1 MGTEFDTLRA
11 TEHYYKKP
19 KHIKQQTNRIMI
31 LRYLKGAVLALALA
45 STAVAFAAEPAGY
58 YSTCENKSGAAL
70 LSALCKKVGPH
81 TNVGYNGLLSLYKT
95 SDVYPDG
102 TIWDMYSTKHWKPGT
117 TCGNYKKVGDC
128 YNREHSFPKSWFNDA
143 QPMYSEA
150 FHIYPTDGK
159 VNGQR
164 SNFPYGEC
172 AKGTTL
178 PSNGNVKALG
188 RLGDCTFPGYSG
200 TVFEPDDQYKGDF
213 ARSYFYMAAAY
224 NDQIAGWNSKML
236 AGNSYPVF
244 SSWAINLLL
253 KWHREDPVSQKEL
266 DRQEVVYG
274 AQHNRNPFIDHPE
287 LAEYIWGNKKGQN
300 WSTSISADPAFLLPT
315 DGSTVD
321 FGVTAV
327 GLARTKAVTVKAE
340 GLKEAISVSVSG
352 TGFAAGTTS
361 IAADASMTTDGTT
374 LTLTYTAPAAGAAT
388 GTLTLTSGTAKT
400 TVKLTANAMTG
411 LPVGAA
417 TDISDESFV
426 AHWTYVGD
434 EAADGTYTLHLLDAE
449 GKAVASYPRTV
460 KAKDEQYICG
470 DLTPETAYTYY
481 VASKSLTSDKI
492 NVTTAAPIPSI
503 EFMHD
508 GELSLVAEPGT
519 PSEAEELIV
528 EVENINSDI
537 TIEVKAPFELSTNK
551 ADWAQKIVI
560 KPEEDRIYIR
570 VNSAKAGTFA
580 SSIIATAKTDKG
592 ETYTTDEAEVSA
604 KVTEAIDFFED
615 FEAATTKSG
624 YDDATVQGTMCVW
637 NLHDAGVFAESKK
650 AYKGSN
656 YMRLGKSA
664 SSSFATAEDIAGG
677 VGEIT
682 FYAKAWDGAEAC
694 TFKVDCSTDGGNNWK
709 TAATITLPKGEGY
722 KKYTVTANVS
732 GDVRVRFAQTAG
744 NRAQFDNI
752 AISHYR
758 GGIEGVESDYHAWT
772 AYSLN
777 GQLIVSLIEQ
787 AKVQIYGIDG
797 ITYFNGTLNAG
808 DNALDLA
815 KGLYIVVVDDFSR
828 RVLVK

>member
-1 MGTEFDTLRA
+1 
-11 TEHYYKKP
+11 
-19 KHIKQQTNRIMI
+19 MI

-102 TIWDMYSTKHWKPGT
+102 TIWDMYSTKHWKPGI

-164 SNFPYGEC
+164 SNNPYGEC
-172 AKGTTL
+172 ANGTTL
-178 PSNGNVKALG
+178 PSNGSVKALG
-188 RLGDCTFPGYSG
+188 RLGNCTFPGYSG

-224 NDQIAGWNSKML
+224 NDKIAGWKSPML
-236 AGNSYPVF
+236 SGNSYPAF

-300 WSTSISADPAFLLPT
+300 WSANISADPAFLLPS

-321 FGVTAV
+321 FGATAV
-327 GLARTKAVTVKAE
+327 GMARIKTVTVKAE
-340 GLKEAISVSVSG
+340 GLKSAINVSVSG
-352 TGFAAGTTS
+352 TGFAAATTS
-361 IAADASMTTDGTT
+361 IAADAAMTTDGTT
-374 LTLTYTAPAAGAAT
+374 LTLTYTAPVAGAAT

-417 TDISDESFV
+417 TDISDESFT

-434 EAADGTYTLHLLDAE
+434 EAADGTYTIYVLDAE
-449 GKAVASYPRTV
+449 GNAVASYPRTV

-503 EFMHD
+503 DFMHD

-615 FEAATTKSG
+615 FEAAKTKSG

-637 NLHDAGVFAESKK
+637 NLHDAGVFDESKK
-650 AYKGSN
+650 AYAGSN

-664 SSSFATAEDIAGG
+664 SSSFETAEDIAGG

-682 FYAKAWDGAEAC
+682 FYAKAWDGDAAC
-694 TFKVDCSTDGGNNWK
+694 EFKVECSGDGGNNWK

-722 KKYTVTANVS
+722 KQYTVTANVS

-744 NRAQFDNI
+744 NRAHFDNI

-777 GQLIVSLIEQ
+777 GQLIVSLTEQ
-787 AKVQIYGIDG
+787 ADVQVYGIDG

-808 DNALDLA
+808 DNTLDLA

>member
-1 MGTEFDTLRA
+1 
-11 TEHYYKKP
+11 
-19 KHIKQQTNRIMI
+19 MI

-102 TIWDMYSTKHWKPGT
+102 TIWDMYSTKHWKPGI

-143 QPMYSEA
+143 QPMFSEA

-172 AKGTTL
+172 ANGTTL
-178 PSNGNVKALG
+178 PSNGSVKALG
-188 RLGDCTFPGYSG
+188 RLGSCTFPGYSG

-224 NDQIAGWNSKML
+224 NDKIAGWNSKML
-236 AGNSYPVF
+236 AGNNYPAF

-300 WSTSISADPAFLLPT
+300 WSTNISADPAFLLPT

-327 GLARTKAVTVKAE
+327 GSARTKAVTVKAE

-352 TGFAAGTTS
+352 AGFAAGTTS
-361 IAADASMTTDGTT
+361 IAADASMTTDGAI
-374 LTLTYTAPAAGAAT
+374 LTLNYTAPAAGVAV

-417 TDISDESFV
+417 TDISDESFI

-434 EAADGTYTLHLLDAE
+434 EAADGTYTIYVLDAE
-449 GKAVASYPRTV
+449 GNAVASYPRTV
-460 KAKDEQYICG
+460 KAKDEQYICS
-470 DLTPETAYTYY
+470 DLSPETAYTYY
-481 VASKSLTSDKI
+481 VKSKTLTSGKI

-503 EFMHD
+503 DFMHD
-508 GELSLVAEPGT
+508 GELSLVAEPGI
-519 PSEAEELIV
+519 PSEAEELLV
-528 EVENINSDI
+528 GVENITSDI
-537 TIEVKAPFELSTNK
+537 TIEVKAPFELSSDK
-551 ADWAQKIVI
+551 AEWSQKIVI

-580 SSIIATAKTDKG
+580 SSIIATATTAKG

-604 KVTEAIDFFED
+604 KVTEAIDFVED
-615 FEAATTKSG
+615 FEAEASG
-624 YDDATVQGTMCVW
+624 SYNKNTVKGTMCVW

-650 AYKGSN
+650 AYEGSN

-664 SSSFATAEDIAGG
+664 SSSFETAEDIAGG

-682 FYAKAWDGAEAC
+682 FYAKAWDGDAAC
-694 TFKVDCSTDGGNNWK
+694 EFKVECSGDGGNNWK
-709 TAATITLPKGEGY
+709 TVATVTLPKGEAY

-732 GDVRVRFAQTAG
+732 GDVRVRFVQTAG
-744 NRAQFDNI
+744 ARAHFDNI

-758 GGIEGVESDYHAWT
+758 GGIAGVESDYHAWT

-777 GQLIVSLIEQ
+777 GQLVVSLSEQ
-787 AKVQIYGIDG
+787 AEVQVYGIDG

>member
-1 MGTEFDTLRA
+1 
-11 TEHYYKKP
+11 
-19 KHIKQQTNRIMI
+19 MI

-95 SDVYPDG
+95 SDVYSDG
-102 TIWDMYSTKHWKPGT
+102 TIWDMYSTKHWKPGI

-172 AKGTTL
+172 ANGTTL
-178 PSNGNVKALG
+178 PSNGSVKALG
-188 RLGDCTFPGYSG
+188 RLGSCTFPGYSG

-224 NDQIAGWNSKML
+224 NDKIAGWNSKML
-236 AGNSYPVF
+236 AGNSYPAF

-300 WSTSISADPAFLLPT
+300 WSTNISADPAFLLPT
-315 DGSTVD
+315 EGSTVD

-352 TGFAAGTTS
+352 AGFAAGTTS
-361 IAADASMTTDGTT
+361 IAADASMTTDGAI
-374 LTLTYTAPAAGAAT
+374 LTMNYTAPAAGVAV

-417 TDISDESFV
+417 TDISDESFT
-426 AHWTYVGD
+426 AHWTYVSD
-434 EAADGTYTLHLLDAE
+434 EAADGTYTIYVLDAE
-449 GKAVASYPRTV
+449 GNAVASYPRTV

-470 DLTPETAYTYY
+470 DLSPETAYTYY
-481 VASKSLTSDKI
+481 VKSKTLTSGKI

-503 EFMHD
+503 DFMHD
-508 GELSLVAEPGT
+508 GELSLVAEPGI
-519 PSEAEELIV
+519 PSEAEELLV
-528 EVENINSDI
+528 GVENITSDI
-537 TIEVKAPFELSTNK
+537 TIEVKAPFELSSDK
-551 ADWAQKIVI
+551 AEWSQKIVI

-580 SSIIATAKTDKG
+580 SSIIATATTAKG

-604 KVTEAIDFFED
+604 KVTEAIDFVED
-615 FEAATTKSG
+615 FEAEASG
-624 YDDATVQGTMCVW
+624 SYSKNTVKGTMCVW

-650 AYKGSN
+650 AYEGSN

-664 SSSFATAEDIAGG
+664 SSSFETAEDIAGG

-682 FYAKAWDGAEAC
+682 FYAKAWDGDAAC
-694 TFKVDCSTDGGNNWK
+694 EFKVECSGDGGNNWK
-709 TAATITLPKGEGY
+709 TVATVTLPKGEAY

-732 GDVRVRFAQTAG
+732 GDVRVRFVQTAG
-744 NRAQFDNI
+744 ARAHFDNI

-758 GGIEGVESDYHAWT
+758 GGIAGVESDYHAWT

-777 GQLIVSLIEQ
+777 GQLVVSLSEQ
-787 AKVQIYGIDG
+787 AEVQVYGIDG

>member
-1 MGTEFDTLRA
+1 
-11 TEHYYKKP
+11 
-19 KHIKQQTNRIMI
+19 MI

-81 TNVGYNGLLSLYKT
+81 DIVSYDGLWSLYRT
-95 SDVYPDG
+95 SDVYPG
-102 TIWDMYSTKHWKPGT
+102 TTDIWDMYSTKHWKT
-117 TCGNYKKVGDC
+117 NDKKCGNYQKVGDC
-128 YNREHSFPKSWFNDA
+128 INREHSFPKSWFNDA
-143 QPMYSEA
+143 KPMYSDA
-150 FHIYPTDGK
+150 FHLYPTDGK

-172 AKGTTL
+172 ANGTTL
-178 PSNGNVKALG
+178 PSNGSVKALG

-224 NDQIAGWNSKML
+224 NDKIAGWNSKML

-300 WSTSISADPAFLLPT
+300 WSANISADPAFLLPS

-327 GLARTKAVTVKAE
+327 GLARTKAVTIKAE

-352 TGFAAGTTS
+352 AGFAAGTTS
-361 IAADASMTTDGTT
+361 IAADASMTTDGAI
-374 LTLTYTAPAAGAAT
+374 LTLTYTAPAAGVAV

-417 TDISDESFV
+417 TDISDESFT

-434 EAADGTYTLHLLDAE
+434 EAADGTYTIYVLDAE

-580 SSIIATAKTDKG
+580 SSIIATATTAKG

-604 KVTEAIDFFED
+604 KVTEAIDFVED
-615 FEAATTKSG
+615 FEAEASG
-624 YDDATVQGTMCVW
+624 SYSKNTVKGTMCVW

-650 AYKGSN
+650 AYEGSN

-664 SSSFATAEDIAGG
+664 SSSFETAEDIAGG
-677 VGEIT
+677 VGDIT
-682 FYAKAWDGAEAC
+682 FYAKAWDGDAAC
-694 TFKVDCSTDGGNNWK
+694 EFKVECSGDGGNNWK
-709 TAATITLPKGEGY
+709 TVATITLPKGEAY

-777 GQLIVSLIEQ
+777 GQLIVSLTEQ

>member
-1 MGTEFDTLRA
+1 
-11 TEHYYKKP
+11 
-19 KHIKQQTNRIMI
+19 MI

-70 LSALCKKVGPH
+70 LSALCKKVGDH
-81 TNVGYNGLLSLYKT
+81 TVVSYNGLWSLYKT

-102 TIWDMYSTKHWKPGT
+102 TIWDMYSTKHWKPNT
-117 TCGNYKKVGDC
+117 TCGNYTKVGDC

-143 QPMYSEA
+143 KPMYSDA
-150 FHIYPTDGK
+150 FHLYPTDGK
-159 VNGQR
+159 VNNQR
-164 SNFPYGEC
+164 SNYPYGEC
-172 AKGTTL
+172 ANGTTL
-178 PSNGNVKALG
+178 PSSGSVKALG

-200 TVFEPDDQYKGDF
+200 KVFEPDDQYKGDF

-224 NDQIAGWNSKML
+224 NDKIAGWNSKML
-236 AGNSYPVF
+236 AGNSYPAF
-244 SSWAINLLL
+244 SPWAINLLL

-300 WSTSISADPAFLLPT
+300 WSANISADPAFLLPT

-352 TGFAAGTTS
+352 AGFAAGTTS
-361 IAADASMTTDGTT
+361 IAADASMTTDGAI
-374 LTLTYTAPAAGAAT
+374 LTLNYTAPAAGVAV

-411 LPVGAA
+411 LHVGAA
-417 TDISDESFV
+417 TDISDESFI

-434 EAADGTYTLHLLDAE
+434 EAADGTYTIYVLDAE
-449 GKAVASYPRTV
+449 GNAVASYPRTV
-460 KAKDEQYICG
+460 KAKDEQYICS
-470 DLTPETAYTYY
+470 DLSPETAYTYY
-481 VASKSLTSDKI
+481 VKSKTLTSGKI

-503 EFMHD
+503 DFMHD
-508 GELSLVAEPGT
+508 GELSLVAEPGI
-519 PSEAEELIV
+519 PSEAEELLV
-528 EVENINSDI
+528 GVENITSDI
-537 TIEVKAPFELSTNK
+537 TIEVKAPFELSSDK
-551 ADWAQKIVI
+551 AEWSQKIVI

-570 VNSAKAGTFA
+570 VNSAKSGTFA
-580 SSIIATAKTDKG
+580 SSITATATTAKG

-604 KVTEAIDFFED
+604 KVTEAIDFVED
-615 FEAATTKSG
+615 FEAEASNSYSKN
-624 YDDATVQGTMCVW
+624 TVKGTMCVW

-650 AYKGSN
+650 AYEGSN

-664 SSSFATAEDIAGG
+664 SSSFDTAEDIAGG

-682 FYAKAWDGAEAC
+682 FYAKAWEGDAAC
-694 TFKVDCSTDGGNNWK
+694 EFKVECTGDGGNKWK
-709 TAATITLPKGEGY
+709 TVATVTLPKGEAY

-732 GDVRVRFAQTAG
+732 GDVRVRFVQTAG
-744 NRAQFDNI
+744 ARAHFDNI

-758 GGIEGVESDYHAWT
+758 GGIAGVESDYHAWT

-777 GQLIVSLIEQ
+777 GQLVVSLSEQ
-787 AKVQIYGIDG
+787 AEVQVYGIDG
-797 ITYFNGTLNAG
+797 ITYFNGTLNDG

>member
-1 MGTEFDTLRA
+1 
-11 TEHYYKKP
+11 
-19 KHIKQQTNRIMI
+19 MI

-70 LSALCKKVGPH
+70 LSALCKKVGDH
-81 TNVGYNGLLSLYKT
+81 TVVSYNGLWSLYKT

-102 TIWDMYSTKHWKPGT
+102 TIWDMYSTKHWEPNT
-117 TCGNYKKVGDC
+117 TCGNYTKVGDC

-143 QPMYSEA
+143 KPMYSDA
-150 FHIYPTDGK
+150 FHLYPTDGK
-159 VNGQR
+159 VNNQR
-164 SNFPYGEC
+164 SNYPYGEC
-172 AKGTTL
+172 ANGTTL
-178 PSNGNVKALG
+178 PSSGSVKALG

-200 TVFEPDDQYKGDF
+200 KVFEPDDQYKGDF

-224 NDQIAGWNSKML
+224 NDKIAGWNSKML
-236 AGNSYPVF
+236 AGNSYPAF
-244 SSWAINLLL
+244 SPWAINLLL

-300 WSTSISADPAFLLPT
+300 WSANISADPAFLLPT

-352 TGFAAGTTS
+352 AGFAAGTTS
-361 IAADASMTTDGTT
+361 IAADASMTTDGAI
-374 LTLTYTAPAAGAAT
+374 LTLNYTAPAAGVAV

-417 TDISDESFV
+417 TDISDESFI

-434 EAADGTYTLHLLDAE
+434 EAADGTYTIYVLDAE
-449 GKAVASYPRTV
+449 GNAVASYPRTV
-460 KAKDEQYICG
+460 KAKDEQYICS
-470 DLTPETAYTYY
+470 DLSPETAYTYY
-481 VASKSLTSDKI
+481 VKSKTLTSGKI

-503 EFMHD
+503 DFMYD
-508 GELSLVAEPGT
+508 GELSLVAEPGI
-519 PSEAEELIV
+519 PSEAEELLV
-528 EVENINSDI
+528 GVENITSDI
-537 TIEVKAPFELSTNK
+537 TIEVKAPFELSSDK
-551 ADWAQKIVI
+551 AEWSQKIVI

-570 VNSAKAGTFA
+570 FNSAKAGTFA
-580 SSIIATAKTDKG
+580 SSIIATATTAKG

-615 FEAATTKSG
+615 FEAEASG
-624 YDDATVQGTMCVW
+624 SYSKNTVKGTMCVW

-650 AYKGSN
+650 AYEGSN

-664 SSSFATAEDIAGG
+664 SSSFETAEDIAGG

-682 FYAKAWDGAEAC
+682 FYAKAWDGDAAC
-694 TFKVDCSTDGGNNWK
+694 EFKVECSGDGGNNWK
-709 TAATITLPKGEGY
+709 TVATVTLPKGEAY

-732 GDVRVRFAQTAG
+732 GDVRVRFVQTAG
-744 NRAQFDNI
+744 ARAHFDNI

-758 GGIEGVESDYHAWT
+758 GGIAGVESDYHAWT

-777 GQLIVSLIEQ
+777 GQLVVSLSEQ
-787 AKVQIYGIDG
+787 AEVQVYGIDG
-797 ITYFNGTLNAG
+797 ITYFNGTLNDG

>member
-1 MGTEFDTLRA
+1 
-11 TEHYYKKP
+11 
-19 KHIKQQTNRIMI
+19 MI

-45 STAVAFAAEPAGY
+45 STAVVFAAEPAGY

-102 TIWDMYSTKHWKPGT
+102 TIWDMYSTKHWKPGI

-143 QPMYSEA
+143 QPMFSEA

-172 AKGTTL
+172 ANGTTL
-178 PSNGNVKALG
+178 PSNGSVKALG
-188 RLGDCTFPGYSG
+188 RLGSCTFPGYSG

-224 NDQIAGWNSKML
+224 NDKIAGWNSKML
-236 AGNSYPVF
+236 AGNNYPAF

-300 WSTSISADPAFLLPT
+300 WSTNISADPAFLLPT

-352 TGFAAGTTS
+352 AGFAAGTTS
-361 IAADASMTTDGTT
+361 IAADASMTTDGAI
-374 LTLTYTAPAAGAAT
+374 LTLNYTAPAAGVAV

-417 TDISDESFV
+417 TDISDESFI

-434 EAADGTYTLHLLDAE
+434 EAADGTYTIYVLDAE
-449 GKAVASYPRTV
+449 GNAVASYPRTV
-460 KAKDEQYICG
+460 KAKDEQYICS
-470 DLTPETAYTYY
+470 DLSPETAYTYY
-481 VASKSLTSDKI
+481 VKSKTLTSGKI

-503 EFMHD
+503 DFMHD
-508 GELSLVAEPGT
+508 GELSLVAEPGI
-519 PSEAEELIV
+519 PSEAEELLV
-528 EVENINSDI
+528 GVENITSDI
-537 TIEVKAPFELSTNK
+537 TIEVKAPFELSSDK
-551 ADWAQKIVI
+551 AEWSQKIVI

-580 SSIIATAKTDKG
+580 SSIIATATTAKG

-604 KVTEAIDFFED
+604 KVTEAIDFVED
-615 FEAATTKSG
+615 FEAEASG
-624 YDDATVQGTMCVW
+624 SYNKNTVKGTMCVW

-650 AYKGSN
+650 AYEGSN

-664 SSSFATAEDIAGG
+664 SSSFETAEDIAGG

-682 FYAKAWDGAEAC
+682 FYAKAWDGDAAC
-694 TFKVDCSTDGGNNWK
+694 EFKVECSGDGGNNWK
-709 TAATITLPKGEGY
+709 TVATITLPKGEAY

-732 GDVRVRFAQTAG
+732 GDVRVRFVQTAG
-744 NRAQFDNI
+744 ARAHFDNI

-758 GGIEGVESDYHAWT
+758 GGIAGVESDYHAWT

-777 GQLIVSLIEQ
+777 GQLVVSLSEQ
-787 AKVQIYGIDG
+787 AEVQVYGIDG

>member
-1 MGTEFDTLRA
+1 
-11 TEHYYKKP
+11 
-19 KHIKQQTNRIMI
+19 MI

-70 LSALCKKVGPH
+70 LSALCKKVGDH
-81 TNVGYNGLLSLYKT
+81 TVVSYNGLWSLYKT

-102 TIWDMYSTKHWKPGT
+102 TIWDMYSTKHWKPNT
-117 TCGNYKKVGDC
+117 TCGNYTKVGDC

-143 QPMYSEA
+143 KPMYSDA
-150 FHIYPTDGK
+150 FHLYPTDGK
-159 VNGQR
+159 VNNQR
-164 SNFPYGEC
+164 SNYPYGEC
-172 AKGTTL
+172 ANGTTL
-178 PSNGNVKALG
+178 PSSGSVKALG

-200 TVFEPDDQYKGDF
+200 KVFEPDDQYKGDF

-224 NDQIAGWNSKML
+224 NDKIAGWNSKML
-236 AGNSYPVF
+236 AGNSYPAF
-244 SSWAINLLL
+244 SPWAINLLL

-300 WSTSISADPAFLLPT
+300 WSANISADPAFLLPT

-352 TGFAAGTTS
+352 AGFAAGTTS
-361 IAADASMTTDGTT
+361 IAADASMTTDGAI
-374 LTLTYTAPAAGAAT
+374 LTLNYTAPAAGVAV

-417 TDISDESFV
+417 TDISDESFI

-434 EAADGTYTLHLLDAE
+434 EAADGTYTIYVLDAE
-449 GKAVASYPRTV
+449 GNAVASYPRTV
-460 KAKDEQYICG
+460 KAKDEQYICS
-470 DLTPETAYTYY
+470 DLSPETAYTYY
-481 VASKSLTSDKI
+481 VKSKTLTSGKI

-503 EFMHD
+503 DFMHA
-508 GELSLVAEPGT
+508 GELSLVAEPGI
-519 PSEAEELIV
+519 PSEAEELLV
-528 EVENINSDI
+528 GVENITSDI
-537 TIEVKAPFELSTNK
+537 TIEVKAPFELSSDK
-551 ADWAQKIVI
+551 AEWSQKIVI

-580 SSIIATAKTDKG
+580 SSIIATATTAKG

-604 KVTEAIDFFED
+604 KVTEAIDFVED
-615 FEAATTKSG
+615 FEAEASG
-624 YDDATVQGTMCVW
+624 SYSKNTVKGTMCVW

-650 AYKGSN
+650 AYEGSN

-664 SSSFATAEDIAGG
+664 SSSFETAEDIAGG

-682 FYAKAWDGAEAC
+682 FYAKAWEGDAAC
-694 TFKVDCSTDGGNNWK
+694 EFKVECTGDGGNNWK
-709 TAATITLPKGEGY
+709 TVATVTLPKGEAY

-732 GDVRVRFAQTAG
+732 GDVRVRFVQTAG
-744 NRAQFDNI
+744 ARAHFDNI

-758 GGIEGVESDYHAWT
+758 GGIAGVESDYHAWT

-777 GQLIVSLIEQ
+777 GQLVVSLSEQ
-787 AKVQIYGIDG
+787 AEVQVYGIDG
-797 ITYFNGTLNAG
+797 ITYFNGTLNDG

>member
-1 MGTEFDTLRA
+1 
-11 TEHYYKKP
+11 
-19 KHIKQQTNRIMI
+19 MI

-70 LSALCKKVGPH
+70 LSALCKKVRDH
-81 TNVGYNGLLSLYKT
+81 TVVSYNGLWSLYKT
-95 SDVYPDG
+95 SDVYSDG
-102 TIWDMYSTKHWKPGT
+102 TIWDMYSTKHWKPNT
-117 TCGNYKKVGDC
+117 TCGNYTKVGDC

-143 QPMYSEA
+143 KPMYSDA
-150 FHIYPTDGK
+150 FHLYPTDGK
-159 VNGQR
+159 VNNQR
-164 SNFPYGEC
+164 SNYPYGEC
-172 AKGTTL
+172 ANGTTL
-178 PSNGNVKALG
+178 PSNGSVKALG
-188 RLGDCTFPGYSG
+188 RLGSCTFPGYSG

-224 NDQIAGWNSKML
+224 NDKIAGWDSKML
-236 AGNSYPVF
+236 AGNSYPAF
-244 SSWAINLLL
+244 SPWAINLLL

-300 WSTSISADPAFLLPT
+300 WSTNISADPAFLLPT

-352 TGFAAGTTS
+352 AGFAAGTTS
-361 IAADASMTTDGTT
+361 IAADASMTTDGAI
-374 LTLTYTAPAAGAAT
+374 LTLNYTAPAAGVAV

-417 TDISDESFV
+417 TDISDESFI

-434 EAADGTYTLHLLDAE
+434 EAADGTYTIYVLDAE
-449 GKAVASYPRTV
+449 GNAVASYPRTV
-460 KAKDEQYICG
+460 KAKDEQYICS
-470 DLTPETAYTYY
+470 DLSPETAYTYY
-481 VASKSLTSDKI
+481 VKSKTLTSGKI

-503 EFMHD
+503 DFMHD
-508 GELSLVAEPGT
+508 GELSLVAEPGI
-519 PSEAEELIV
+519 PSEAEELLV
-528 EVENINSDI
+528 GVENITSDI
-537 TIEVKAPFELSTNK
+537 TIEVKAPFELSSDK
-551 ADWAQKIVI
+551 AEWSQKIVI

-570 VNSAKAGTFA
+570 VNSTKAGAFA
-580 SSIIATAKTDKG
+580 SSIIATATTAKG

-604 KVTEAIDFFED
+604 KVTEAIDFVED
-615 FEAATTKSG
+615 FEAEASG
-624 YDDATVQGTMCVW
+624 SYNKNTVKGTMCVW

-650 AYKGSN
+650 AYEGSN

-664 SSSFATAEDIAGG
+664 SSSFETAEDIAGG

-682 FYAKAWDGAEAC
+682 FYAKAWDGDAAC
-694 TFKVDCSTDGGNNWK
+694 EFKVECSGDGGNNWK
-709 TAATITLPKGEGY
+709 TVATITLPKGEAY

-732 GDVRVRFAQTAG
+732 GDVRVRFVQTAG
-744 NRAQFDNI
+744 ARAHFDNI

-758 GGIEGVESDYHAWT
+758 GGIAGVESDYHAWT

-777 GQLIVSLIEQ
+777 GQLVVSLSEQ
-787 AKVQIYGIDG
+787 AEVQVYGIDG

>member
-1 MGTEFDTLRA
+1 
-11 TEHYYKKP
+11 
-19 KHIKQQTNRIMI
+19 MI

-70 LSALCKKVGPH
+70 LSALCKKVGDH
-81 TNVGYNGLLSLYKT
+81 TVVSYNGLWSLYKT

-102 TIWDMYSTKHWKPGT
+102 TIWDMYSTKHWKPNT
-117 TCGNYKKVGDC
+117 TCGNYTKVGDC

-143 QPMYSEA
+143 KPMYSDA
-150 FHIYPTDGK
+150 FHLYPTDGK
-159 VNGQR
+159 VNNQR
-164 SNFPYGEC
+164 SNYPYGEC
-172 AKGTTL
+172 ANGTTL
-178 PSNGNVKALG
+178 PSSGSVKALG

-200 TVFEPDDQYKGDF
+200 KVFEPDDQYKGDF

-224 NDQIAGWNSKML
+224 NDKIAGWNSKML
-236 AGNSYPVF
+236 AGNSYPAF
-244 SSWAINLLL
+244 SPWAINLLL

-300 WSTSISADPAFLLPT
+300 WSANISADPAFLLPT

-352 TGFAAGTTS
+352 AGFAAGTTS
-361 IAADASMTTDGTT
+361 IAADASMTTDGAI
-374 LTLTYTAPAAGAAT
+374 LTLNYTAPAAGVAV

-417 TDISDESFV
+417 TDISDESFI

-434 EAADGTYTLHLLDAE
+434 EAADGTYTIYVLDAE
-449 GKAVASYPRTV
+449 GNAVASYPRTV
-460 KAKDEQYICG
+460 KAKDEQYICS
-470 DLTPETAYTYY
+470 DLSPETAYTYY
-481 VASKSLTSDKI
+481 VKSKTLTSGKI

-503 EFMHD
+503 DFMHD
-508 GELSLVAEPGT
+508 GELSLVAEPGI
-519 PSEAEELIV
+519 PSEAEELLV
-528 EVENINSDI
+528 GVENITSDI
-537 TIEVKAPFELSTNK
+537 TIEVKAPFELSSDK
-551 ADWAQKIVI
+551 AEWSQKIVI

-580 SSIIATAKTDKG
+580 SSIIATATTAKG

-615 FEAATTKSG
+615 FEAEASG
-624 YDDATVQGTMCVW
+624 SYSKNTVKGTMCVW

-650 AYKGSN
+650 AYEGSN

-664 SSSFATAEDIAGG
+664 SSSFETAEDIAGG

-682 FYAKAWDGAEAC
+682 FYAKAWEGDAAC
-694 TFKVDCSTDGGNNWK
+694 EFKVECTGDGGNNWK
-709 TAATITLPKGEGY
+709 TVATVTLPKGEVY

-732 GDVRVRFAQTAG
+732 GDVRVRFVQTAG
-744 NRAQFDNI
+744 ARAHFDNI

-758 GGIEGVESDYHAWT
+758 GGIAGVESDYHAWT

-777 GQLIVSLIEQ
+777 GQLVVSLSEQ
-787 AKVQIYGIDG
+787 AEVQVYGIDG
-797 ITYFNGTLNAG
+797 ITYFNGTLNDG

>member
-1 MGTEFDTLRA
+1 
-11 TEHYYKKP
+11 
-19 KHIKQQTNRIMI
+19 MI

-70 LSALCKKVGPH
+70 LSALCKKVGDH
-81 TNVGYNGLLSLYKT
+81 TVVSYNGLWSLYKT

-102 TIWDMYSTKHWKPGT
+102 TIWDMYSTKHWKPNT
-117 TCGNYKKVGDC
+117 TCGNYTKVGDC

-143 QPMYSEA
+143 KPMYSDA
-150 FHIYPTDGK
+150 FHLYPTDGK
-159 VNGQR
+159 VNNQR
-164 SNFPYGEC
+164 SNYPYGEC
-172 AKGTTL
+172 ANGTTL
-178 PSNGNVKALG
+178 PSSGSVKALG

-200 TVFEPDDQYKGDF
+200 KVFEPDDQYKGDF

-224 NDQIAGWNSKML
+224 NDKIAGWNSKML
-236 AGNSYPVF
+236 AGNSYPAF
-244 SSWAINLLL
+244 SPWAINLLL

-300 WSTSISADPAFLLPT
+300 WSANISADPAFLLPT

-352 TGFAAGTTS
+352 AGFAAGTTS
-361 IAADASMTTDGTT
+361 IAADASMTTDGAI
-374 LTLTYTAPAAGAAT
+374 LTLNYTAPAAGVAV

-417 TDISDESFV
+417 TDISDESFI

-434 EAADGTYTLHLLDAE
+434 EAADGTYTIYVLDAE
-449 GKAVASYPRTV
+449 GNAVASYPRTV
-460 KAKDEQYICG
+460 KAKDEQYICS
-470 DLTPETAYTYY
+470 DLLPETAYTYY
-481 VASKSLTSDKI
+481 VKSKTLTSGKI

-503 EFMHD
+503 DFMHD
-508 GELSLVAEPGT
+508 GELSLVAEPGI
-519 PSEAEELIV
+519 PSEAEELLV
-528 EVENINSDI
+528 GVENITSDI
-537 TIEVKAPFELSTNK
+537 TIEVKAPFELSSDK
-551 ADWAQKIVI
+551 AEWSQKIVI

-580 SSIIATAKTDKG
+580 SSIIATATTAKG

-615 FEAATTKSG
+615 FEAEASG
-624 YDDATVQGTMCVW
+624 SYSKNTVKGTMCVW

-650 AYKGSN
+650 AYEGSN

-664 SSSFATAEDIAGG
+664 SSSFETAEDIAGG

-682 FYAKAWDGAEAC
+682 FYAKAWDGDAAC
-694 TFKVDCSTDGGNNWK
+694 EFKVECSGDGGNNWK
-709 TAATITLPKGEGY
+709 TVATVTLPKGEAY

-732 GDVRVRFAQTAG
+732 GDVRVRFVQTAG
-744 NRAQFDNI
+744 ARAHFDNI

-758 GGIEGVESDYHAWT
+758 GGIAGVESDYHAWT

-777 GQLIVSLIEQ
+777 GQLVVSLSEQ
-787 AKVQIYGIDG
+787 AEVQVYGIDG
-797 ITYFNGTLNAG
+797 ITYFNGTLNDG

>member
-1 MGTEFDTLRA
+1 
-11 TEHYYKKP
+11 
-19 KHIKQQTNRIMI
+19 MI

-70 LSALCKKVGPH
+70 LSALCKKVRDH
-81 TNVGYNGLLSLYKT
+81 TVVSYNGLWSLYKT
-95 SDVYPDG
+95 SDVYSDG
-102 TIWDMYSTKHWKPGT
+102 TIWDMYSTKHWKPNT
-117 TCGNYKKVGDC
+117 TCGNYTKVGDC

-143 QPMYSEA
+143 KPMYSDA
-150 FHIYPTDGK
+150 FHLYPTDGK
-159 VNGQR
+159 VNNQR

-172 AKGTTL
+172 ANGTTL
-178 PSNGNVKALG
+178 PSSGSVKALG
-188 RLGDCTFPGYSG
+188 RLGSCTFPGYSG

-224 NDQIAGWNSKML
+224 NDKIAGWNSKML
-236 AGNSYPVF
+236 AGNNYPAF

-300 WSTSISADPAFLLPT
+300 WSTNISADPAFLLPT
-315 DGSTVD
+315 DGSTID

-327 GLARTKAVTVKAE
+327 GLTRTKAVTVKAE

-352 TGFAAGTTS
+352 AGFAAGTTS
-361 IAADASMTTDGTT
+361 IAADASMTTDGAI
-374 LTLTYTAPAAGAAT
+374 LTLNYTAPAAGVAV

-417 TDISDESFV
+417 TDISDESFI

-434 EAADGTYTLHLLDAE
+434 EAADGTYTIYVLDAE
-449 GKAVASYPRTV
+449 GNAVASYPRTV
-460 KAKDEQYICG
+460 KAKDEQYICS
-470 DLTPETAYTYY
+470 DLSPETAYTYY
-481 VASKSLTSDKI
+481 VKSKTLTSGKI

-503 EFMHD
+503 DFMHD
-508 GELSLVAEPGT
+508 GELSLVAEPGI
-519 PSEAEELIV
+519 PSEAEELLV
-528 EVENINSDI
+528 GVENITSDI
-537 TIEVKAPFELSTNK
+537 TIEVKDPFELSSDK
-551 ADWAQKIVI
+551 AEWSQKIVI

-580 SSIIATAKTDKG
+580 SSIIATATTAKG

-604 KVTEAIDFFED
+604 KVTEAIDFVED
-615 FEAATTKSG
+615 FEAEASG
-624 YDDATVQGTMCVW
+624 SYNKNTVKGTMCVW

-650 AYKGSN
+650 AYEGSN

-664 SSSFATAEDIAGG
+664 SSSFETAEDIAGG

-682 FYAKAWDGAEAC
+682 FYAKAWDGDAAC
-694 TFKVDCSTDGGNNWK
+694 EFKVECSGDGANNWK
-709 TAATITLPKGEGY
+709 TVANITLPKGEAY

-732 GDVRVRFAQTAG
+732 GDVRVRFVQTAG
-744 NRAQFDNI
+744 ARAHFDNI

-758 GGIEGVESDYHAWT
+758 GGIAGVESDYHAWT

-777 GQLIVSLIEQ
+777 GQLVVSLSEQ
-787 AKVQIYGIDG
+787 AEVQVYGIDG

>member
-1 MGTEFDTLRA
+1 
-11 TEHYYKKP
+11 
-19 KHIKQQTNRIMI
+19 MI

-102 TIWDMYSTKHWKPGT
+102 TIWDMYSTKHWKPGI

-143 QPMYSEA
+143 QPMFSEA

-172 AKGTTL
+172 ANGTTL
-178 PSNGNVKALG
+178 PSNGSVKALG
-188 RLGDCTFPGYSG
+188 RLGSCTFPGYSG

-224 NDQIAGWNSKML
+224 NDKIAGWNSKML
-236 AGNSYPVF
+236 AGNNYPAF

-300 WSTSISADPAFLLPT
+300 WSTNISADPAFLLPT

-327 GLARTKAVTVKAE
+327 GSARTKAVTVKAE

-352 TGFAAGTTS
+352 AGFAAGTTS
-361 IAADASMTTDGTT
+361 IAADASMTTDGAI
-374 LTLTYTAPAAGAAT
+374 LTLNYTAPAAGVAV

-417 TDISDESFV
+417 TDISDESFI

-434 EAADGTYTLHLLDAE
+434 EAADGTYTIYVLDAE
-449 GKAVASYPRTV
+449 GNAVASYPRTV
-460 KAKDEQYICG
+460 KAKDEQYICS
-470 DLTPETAYTYY
+470 DLSPETAYTYY
-481 VASKSLTSDKI
+481 VKSKTLTSGKI

-503 EFMHD
+503 DFMHD
-508 GELSLVAEPGT
+508 GELSLVAEPGI
-519 PSEAEELIV
+519 PSEAEELLV
-528 EVENINSDI
+528 GVENITSDI
-537 TIEVKAPFELSTNK
+537 TIEVKAPFELSSDK
-551 ADWAQKIVI
+551 AEWSQKIVI

-580 SSIIATAKTDKG
+580 SSIIATATTAKG

-604 KVTEAIDFFED
+604 KVTEAIDFVED
-615 FEAATTKSG
+615 FEAEASG
-624 YDDATVQGTMCVW
+624 SYNKNTVKGTMCVW

-650 AYKGSN
+650 AYEGSN

-664 SSSFATAEDIAGG
+664 SSSFETAEDIAGG

-682 FYAKAWDGAEAC
+682 FYAKAWDGDAAC
-694 TFKVDCSTDGGNNWK
+694 EFKVECSGDGGNNWK
-709 TAATITLPKGEGY
+709 TVATITLPKGEAY

-732 GDVRVRFAQTAG
+732 GDVRVRFVQTAG
-744 NRAQFDNI
+744 ARAHFDNI

-758 GGIEGVESDYHAWT
+758 GGIAGVESDYHAWT

-777 GQLIVSLIEQ
+777 GQLVVSLSEQ
-787 AKVQIYGIDG
+787 AEVQVYGIDG

>member
-1 MGTEFDTLRA
+1 
-11 TEHYYKKP
+11 
-19 KHIKQQTNRIMI
+19 MI

-70 LSALCKKVGPH
+70 LSALCKKVGDH
-81 TNVGYNGLLSLYKT
+81 TVVSYNGLWSLYKT

-102 TIWDMYSTKHWKPGT
+102 TIWDMYSTKHWKPNT
-117 TCGNYKKVGDC
+117 TCGNYTKVGDC

-143 QPMYSEA
+143 KPMYSDA
-150 FHIYPTDGK
+150 FHLYPTDGK
-159 VNGQR
+159 VNNQR
-164 SNFPYGEC
+164 SNYPYGEC
-172 AKGTTL
+172 ANGTTL
-178 PSNGNVKALG
+178 PSSGSVKALG

-200 TVFEPDDQYKGDF
+200 KVFEPDDQYKGDF

-224 NDQIAGWNSKML
+224 NDKIAGWNSKML
-236 AGNSYPVF
+236 AGNSYPAF
-244 SSWAINLLL
+244 SPWAINLLL

-300 WSTSISADPAFLLPT
+300 WSANISADPAFLLPT

-352 TGFAAGTTS
+352 AGFAAGTTS
-361 IAADASMTTDGTT
+361 IAADASMTTDGAI
-374 LTLTYTAPAAGAAT
+374 LTLNYTAPAAGVAV

-417 TDISDESFV
+417 TDISDESFT
-426 AHWTYVGD
+426 AHWTCVGD
-434 EAADGTYTLHLLDAE
+434 EAADGTYTIYVLDAE
-449 GKAVASYPRTV
+449 GNAVASYPRTV

-470 DLTPETAYTYY
+470 DLSPETAYTYY
-481 VASKSLTSDKI
+481 VKSKTLTSGKI
-492 NVTTAAPIPSI
+492 NVTTAPPIPSI
-503 EFMHD
+503 DFMYD
-508 GELSLVAEPGT
+508 GELSLVAEPGI
-519 PSEAEELIV
+519 PSEAEELLV
-528 EVENINSDI
+528 GVENITSDI
-537 TIEVKAPFELSTNK
+537 TIEVKAPFELSSDK
-551 ADWAQKIVI
+551 AEWSQKIVI

-580 SSIIATAKTDKG
+580 SSIIATATTAKG

-615 FEAATTKSG
+615 FEAEASG
-624 YDDATVQGTMCVW
+624 SYSKNTVKGTMCVW

-650 AYKGSN
+650 AYEGSN

-664 SSSFATAEDIAGG
+664 SSSFETAEDIAGG

-682 FYAKAWDGAEAC
+682 FYAKAWEGDAAC
-694 TFKVDCSTDGGNNWK
+694 EFKVECSGDGGNNWK
-709 TAATITLPKGEGY
+709 TVTTVTLPKGEAY

-732 GDVRVRFAQTAG
+732 GDVRVRFVQTAG
-744 NRAQFDNI
+744 ARAHFDNI

-758 GGIEGVESDYHAWT
+758 GGIAGVESDYHAWT

-777 GQLIVSLIEQ
+777 GQLVVSLSEQ
-787 AKVQIYGIDG
+787 AEVQVYGIDG
-797 ITYFNGTLNAG
+797 ITYFNGTLNDG

>member
-1 MGTEFDTLRA
+1 
-11 TEHYYKKP
+11 
-19 KHIKQQTNRIMI
+19 MI
-31 LRYLKGAVLALALA
+31 LRYLKGAVLTLALA
-45 STAVAFAAEPAGY
+45 STVAAQAAEPAGY
-58 YSTCENKSGAAL
+58 YSSCENKSGAAL

-81 TNVGYNGLLSLYKT
+81 DVVSYNGLLTLYKT

-117 TCGNYKKVGDC
+117 TCGNYSKVGDC

-143 QPMYSEA
+143 KPMYSEA

-164 SNFPYGEC
+164 SNYPYGEC
-172 AKGTTL
+172 ANGTTL
-178 PSNGNVKALG
+178 SSSGSVKALG

-253 KWHREDPVSQKEL
+253 KWHRQDPVSQKEL

-274 AQHNRNPFIDHPE
+274 AQRNRNPFIDHPE
-287 LAEYIWGNKKGQN
+287 LAEYIWGDKKGQS
-300 WSTSISADPAFLLPT
+300 WSTNISADPAFLLPV

-327 GLARTKAVTVKAE
+327 NLARTKTVTIKAE

-352 TGFAAGTTS
+352 SGFAAATSS
-361 IAADASMTTDGTT
+361 IAADAAMTTDGTA
-374 LTLTYTAPAAGAAT
+374 LTLTYTASAAGTAT

-417 TDISDESFV
+417 TDISDQSFV
-426 AHWTYVGD
+426 AHWTYIGD
-434 EAADGTYTLHLLDAE
+434 EDSDGTYTLYVLDAN
-449 GKAVASYPRTV
+449 GNAVDTYPRAV
-460 KAKDEQYICG
+460 KAQTEQYIC
-470 DLTPETAYTYY
+470 DELAPETAYTYY
-481 VASKSLTSDKI
+481 LASKTLTSNKI
-492 NVTTAAPIPSI
+492 NVNTAAPIPSI
-503 EFMHD
+503 EFLHD

-519 PSEAEELIV
+519 PSEAEELLV
-528 EVENINSDI
+528 EVENLSSDI
-537 TIEVKAPFELSTNK
+537 TIEVKAPFELSSDK
-551 ADWAQKIVI
+551 AEWAQKIVI
-560 KPEEDRIYIR
+560 RPEEDRIYIR

-580 SSIIATAKTDKG
+580 SSIIATATTAKG

-604 KVTEAIDFFED
+604 KVTEAIDFLED
-615 FEAATTKSG
+615 FEAAVSSG
-624 YDDATVQGTMCVW
+624 YSSATVQGTMCVW
-637 NLHDAGVFAESKK
+637 NLHDAGVFEESKK
-650 AYKGSN
+650 AYAGKN
-656 YMRLGKSA
+656 YMRLGKTS
-664 SSSFATAEDIAGG
+664 SSSFETAEDIAGG
-677 VGEIT
+677 VGDIT
-682 FYAKAWDGAEAC
+682 FYAKAWDGDEAC
-694 TFKVDCSTDGGNNWK
+694 DFKVECSNDGGNNWK
-709 TAATITLPKGEGY
+709 TAATITLPQNGAY
-722 KKYTVTANVS
+722 KQYTVTANVS
-732 GDVRVRFAQTAG
+732 GDVRVRFVQTSG
-744 NRAQFDNI
+744 KRAHFDNI
-752 AISHYR
+752 AMSHYR

-777 GQLIVSLIEQ
+777 GQLIVSLTEQ
-787 AKVQIYGIDG
+787 ADVQVYGIDG

-815 KGLYIVVVDDFSR
+815 KGLYIVVVKDFSR

>member
-1 MGTEFDTLRA
+1 
-11 TEHYYKKP
+11 
-19 KHIKQQTNRIMI
+19 MI

-95 SDVYPDG
+95 SDVYSDG
-102 TIWDMYSTKHWKPGT
+102 TIWDMYSTKHWKPGI

-172 AKGTTL
+172 ANGTTL
-178 PSNGNVKALG
+178 PSNGSVKALG
-188 RLGDCTFPGYSG
+188 RLGSCTFPGYSG

-224 NDQIAGWNSKML
+224 NDKIAGWNSKML
-236 AGNSYPVF
+236 AGNNYPAF

-300 WSTSISADPAFLLPT
+300 WSTNISADPAFLLPT

-352 TGFAAGTTS
+352 AGFAAGTTS
-361 IAADASMTTDGTT
+361 IAADASMTTDGAI
-374 LTLTYTAPAAGAAT
+374 LTLNYTAPAAGVAV

-417 TDISDESFV
+417 TDISDESFT

-434 EAADGTYTLHLLDAE
+434 EAADGTYTIYVLDAE
-449 GKAVASYPRTV
+449 GNAVASYPRTV
-460 KAKDEQYICG
+460 KAKDEQYICS
-470 DLTPETAYTYY
+470 DLSPETAYTYY
-481 VASKSLTSDKI
+481 VKSKTLTSGKI

-503 EFMHD
+503 DFMHD
-508 GELSLVAEPGT
+508 GELSLVAEPGI
-519 PSEAEELIV
+519 PSEAEELLV
-528 EVENINSDI
+528 GVENITSDI
-537 TIEVKAPFELSTNK
+537 TIEVKAPFELSSDK
-551 ADWAQKIVI
+551 AEWSQKIVI

-580 SSIIATAKTDKG
+580 SSIIATATTAKG
-592 ETYTTDEAEVSA
+592 ETYTTDEAEVSV
-604 KVTEAIDFFED
+604 KVTEAIDFVED
-615 FEAATTKSG
+615 FEAEASG
-624 YDDATVQGTMCVW
+624 SYNKNTVKGTMCVW

-650 AYKGSN
+650 AYEGSN

-664 SSSFATAEDIAGG
+664 SSSFETAEDIAGG

-682 FYAKAWDGAEAC
+682 FYAKAWDGDAAC
-694 TFKVDCSTDGGNNWK
+694 EFKVECSGDGANNWK
-709 TAATITLPKGEGY
+709 TVANITLPKGEAY

-732 GDVRVRFAQTAG
+732 GDVRVRFVQTAG
-744 NRAQFDNI
+744 ARAHFDNI

-758 GGIEGVESDYHAWT
+758 GGIAGVESDYHAWT

-777 GQLIVSLIEQ
+777 GQLVVSLSEQ
-787 AKVQIYGIDG
+787 AEVQVYGIDG

>member
-1 MGTEFDTLRA
+1 
-11 TEHYYKKP
+11 
-19 KHIKQQTNRIMI
+19 MI

-70 LSALCKKVGPH
+70 LSALCKKVGDH
-81 TNVGYNGLLSLYKT
+81 INVGYNGLLSLYKT
-95 SDVYPDG
+95 SDVYSDG
-102 TIWDMYSTKHWKPGT
+102 TIWDMYSTKHWKPGI

-172 AKGTTL
+172 ANGTTL
-178 PSNGNVKALG
+178 PSNGSVKALG
-188 RLGDCTFPGYSG
+188 RLGSCTFPGYSG

-224 NDQIAGWNSKML
+224 NDKIAGWNSEML
-236 AGNSYPVF
+236 SGNNYPAF

-287 LAEYIWGNKKGQN
+287 LAEYIWGNKKDQN
-300 WSTSISADPAFLLPT
+300 WSTNISADPAFLLPT

-352 TGFAAGTTS
+352 AGFAAGTTS
-361 IAADASMTTDGTT
+361 IAADASMTTDGAI
-374 LTLTYTAPAAGAAT
+374 LTLNYTAPAAGVAV

-417 TDISDESFV
+417 TDISDESFI

-434 EAADGTYTLHLLDAE
+434 EAADGTYTIYVLDAE
-449 GKAVASYPRTV
+449 GNAVASYPRTV
-460 KAKDEQYICG
+460 KAKDEQYICS
-470 DLTPETAYTYY
+470 DLSPETAYTYY
-481 VASKSLTSDKI
+481 VKSKTLTSGKI

-503 EFMHD
+503 DFMHD
-508 GELSLVAEPGT
+508 GELSLVAEPGI
-519 PSEAEELIV
+519 PSEAEELLV
-528 EVENINSDI
+528 GVENITSDI
-537 TIEVKAPFELSTNK
+537 TIEVKAPFELSSDK
-551 ADWAQKIVI
+551 AEWSQKIVI

-580 SSIIATAKTDKG
+580 SSIIATATTAKG

-604 KVTEAIDFFED
+604 KVTEAIDFVED
-615 FEAATTKSG
+615 FEAEASG
-624 YDDATVQGTMCVW
+624 SYNKNTVKGTMCVW

-650 AYKGSN
+650 AYEGSN

-664 SSSFATAEDIAGG
+664 SSSFETAEDIAGG

-682 FYAKAWDGAEAC
+682 FYAKAWDGDAAC
-694 TFKVDCSTDGGNNWK
+694 EFKVECSGDGGNNWK
-709 TAATITLPKGEGY
+709 TVATITLPKGEAY

-732 GDVRVRFAQTAG
+732 GDVRVRFVQTAG
-744 NRAQFDNI
+744 ARAHFDNI

-758 GGIEGVESDYHAWT
+758 GGIVGVESDYHAWT

-777 GQLIVSLIEQ
+777 GQLVVSLSEQ
-787 AKVQIYGIDG
+787 AEVQVYGIDG

>member
-1 MGTEFDTLRA
+1 
-11 TEHYYKKP
+11 
-19 KHIKQQTNRIMI
+19 MI

-70 LSALCKKVGPH
+70 LSALCKKVGDH
-81 TNVGYNGLLSLYKT
+81 INVGYNGLLSLYKT

-102 TIWDMYSTKHWKPGT
+102 TIWDMYSTKHWKPGI

-143 QPMYSEA
+143 QPMFSEA

-172 AKGTTL
+172 ANGTTL
-178 PSNGNVKALG
+178 PSNGSVKALG
-188 RLGDCTFPGYSG
+188 RLGSCTFPGYSG

-224 NDQIAGWNSKML
+224 NDKIAGWNSKML
-236 AGNSYPVF
+236 AGNNYPAF

-300 WSTSISADPAFLLPT
+300 WSTNISADPAFLLPT

-352 TGFAAGTTS
+352 AGFAAGTTS
-361 IAADASMTTDGTT
+361 IAADASMTTDGAI
-374 LTLTYTAPAAGAAT
+374 LTLNYTAPAAGVAV

-417 TDISDESFV
+417 TDISDESFI

-434 EAADGTYTLHLLDAE
+434 EAADGTYTIYVLDAE
-449 GKAVASYPRTV
+449 GNAVASYPRTV
-460 KAKDEQYICG
+460 KAKDEQYICS
-470 DLTPETAYTYY
+470 DLSPETAYTYY
-481 VASKSLTSDKI
+481 VKSKTLTSGKI

-503 EFMHD
+503 DFMHD
-508 GELSLVAEPGT
+508 GELSLVAEPGI
-519 PSEAEELIV
+519 PSEAEELLV
-528 EVENINSDI
+528 GVENITSDI
-537 TIEVKAPFELSTNK
+537 TIEVKAPFELSSDK
-551 ADWAQKIVI
+551 AEWSQKIVI

-580 SSIIATAKTDKG
+580 SSIIATATTAKG

-604 KVTEAIDFFED
+604 KVTEAIDFVED
-615 FEAATTKSG
+615 FEAEASG
-624 YDDATVQGTMCVW
+624 SYNKNTVKGTMCVW

-650 AYKGSN
+650 AYEGSN

-664 SSSFATAEDIAGG
+664 SSSFETAEDIAGG

-682 FYAKAWDGAEAC
+682 FYAKAWDGDAAC
-694 TFKVDCSTDGGNNWK
+694 EFKVECSGDGGNNWK
-709 TAATITLPKGEGY
+709 TVATITLPKGEAY

-732 GDVRVRFAQTAG
+732 GDVRVRFVQTAG
-744 NRAQFDNI
+744 ARAHFDNI

-758 GGIEGVESDYHAWT
+758 GGIAGVESDYHAWT

-777 GQLIVSLIEQ
+777 GQLVVSLGEQ
-787 AKVQIYGIDG
+787 AEVQVYGIDG

>member
-1 MGTEFDTLRA
+1 
-11 TEHYYKKP
+11 
-19 KHIKQQTNRIMI
+19 MI

-45 STAVAFAAEPAGY
+45 STAAAFAAEPVGY

-81 TNVGYNGLLSLYKT
+81 DIVSYDGLWSLYRT
-95 SDVYPDG
+95 SDVYPG
-102 TIWDMYSTKHWKPGT
+102 TTDIWDMYSTKHWKT
-117 TCGNYKKVGDC
+117 NDKKCGNYKKVGDC
-128 YNREHSFPKSWFNDA
+128 INREHSFPKSWFNDGK
-143 QPMYSEA
+143 PMYSDA
-150 FHIYPTDGK
+150 FHLYPTDGK

-224 NDQIAGWNSKML
+224 NDKIAGWNSKML
-236 AGNSYPVF
+236 AGNSYPAF

-300 WSTSISADPAFLLPT
+300 WSTSLSADPAFLLPV

-340 GLKEAISVSVSG
+340 GLKDAINVSVSG

-361 IAADASMTTDGTT
+361 IAADASMTTDGAI
-374 LTLTYTAPAAGAAT
+374 LTLNYTAPAAGVAV

-417 TDISDESFV
+417 TDISDESFT

-434 EAADGTYTLHLLDAE
+434 EAADGTYTIYVLDAE
-449 GKAVASYPRTV
+449 GNDVASYSRTV

-470 DLTPETAYTYY
+470 DLSPETAYTYY

-580 SSIIATAKTDKG
+580 SSIIATATTAKG

-615 FEAATTKSG
+615 FEAAKTKNG

-637 NLHDAGVFAESKK
+637 NLYDAGVFDESKN
-650 AYKGSN
+650 AYAGKN
-656 YMRLGKSA
+656 YMRFGKTS
-664 SSSFATAEDIAGG
+664 SSSFETAEDIAGG

-682 FYAKAWDGAEAC
+682 FYAKAWTGDDAC
-694 TFKVDCSTDGGNNWK
+694 DFKVECSTDGGNNWK
-709 TAATITLPKGEGY
+709 TAATITLPKGEAY

-732 GDVRVRFAQTAG
+732 GDVRVRFVQTAG
-744 NRAQFDNI
+744 ARAHFDNI

-758 GGIEGVESDYHAWT
+758 GGIAGVESDYHAWT

-777 GQLIVSLIEQ
+777 GQLIVSLTEQ

>member
-1 MGTEFDTLRA
+1 
-11 TEHYYKKP
+11 
-19 KHIKQQTNRIMI
+19 MI

-70 LSALCKKVGPH
+70 LSALCKKVRDH
-81 TNVGYNGLLSLYKT
+81 TVVSYNGLWSLYKT
-95 SDVYPDG
+95 SDVYSDG
-102 TIWDMYSTKHWKPGT
+102 TIWDMYSTKHWKPNT
-117 TCGNYKKVGDC
+117 TCGNYTKVGDC

-143 QPMYSEA
+143 KPMYSDA
-150 FHIYPTDGK
+150 FHLYPTDGK
-159 VNGQR
+159 VNNQR
-164 SNFPYGEC
+164 SNYPYGEC
-172 AKGTTL
+172 ANGTTL
-178 PSNGNVKALG
+178 PSSGSVKALG
-188 RLGDCTFPGYSG
+188 RLGSCTFPGYSG

-224 NDQIAGWNSKML
+224 NDKIAGWNSKML
-236 AGNSYPVF
+236 AGNNYPAF

-300 WSTSISADPAFLLPT
+300 WSTNISADPAFLLPT
-315 DGSTVD
+315 DGSTID

-352 TGFAAGTTS
+352 AGFAAGTTS
-361 IAADASMTTDGTT
+361 IAADASMTTDGAI
-374 LTLTYTAPAAGAAT
+374 LTLNYTAPAAGVAV

-417 TDISDESFV
+417 TDISDESFI

-434 EAADGTYTLHLLDAE
+434 EAADGTYTIYVLDAE
-449 GKAVASYPRTV
+449 GNAVASYPRTV
-460 KAKDEQYICG
+460 KAKDEQYICS
-470 DLTPETAYTYY
+470 DLSPETAYTYY
-481 VASKSLTSDKI
+481 VKSKTLTSGKI

-503 EFMHD
+503 DFMHD
-508 GELSLVAEPGT
+508 GELSLVAEPGI
-519 PSEAEELIV
+519 PSEAEELLV
-528 EVENINSDI
+528 GVENITSDI
-537 TIEVKAPFELSTNK
+537 TIEVKDPFELSSDK
-551 ADWAQKIVI
+551 AEWSQKIVI

-580 SSIIATAKTDKG
+580 SSIIATATTAKG

-604 KVTEAIDFFED
+604 KVTEAIDFVED
-615 FEAATTKSG
+615 FEAEASG
-624 YDDATVQGTMCVW
+624 SYSKNTVKGTMCVW

-650 AYKGSN
+650 AYEGSN

-664 SSSFATAEDIAGG
+664 SSSFETAEDIAGG

-682 FYAKAWDGAEAC
+682 FYAKAWDGDAAC
-694 TFKVDCSTDGGNNWK
+694 EFKVECSGDGGNNWK
-709 TAATITLPKGEGY
+709 TVATVTLPKGEAY

-732 GDVRVRFAQTAG
+732 GDVRVRFVQTAG
-744 NRAQFDNI
+744 ARAHFDNI

-758 GGIEGVESDYHAWT
+758 GGIAGVESDYHAWT

-777 GQLIVSLIEQ
+777 GQLVVSLSEQ
-787 AKVQIYGIDG
+787 AEVQVYGIDG

>member
-1 MGTEFDTLRA
+1 
-11 TEHYYKKP
+11 
-19 KHIKQQTNRIMI
+19 MI

-70 LSALCKKVGPH
+70 LSALCKKVGDH
-81 TNVGYNGLLSLYKT
+81 TVVSYNGLLTLYKT

-102 TIWDMYSTKHWKPGT
+102 TIWDMYSTKHWKPGV
-117 TCGNYKKVGDC
+117 TCGNYSKVGDC

-143 QPMYSEA
+143 KPMYSDA
-150 FHIYPTDGK
+150 FHLYPTDGK

-164 SNFPYGEC
+164 SNNPYGEC
-172 AKGTTL
+172 ANGTTL
-178 PSNGNVKALG
+178 PSNGSVKALG
-188 RLGDCTFPGYSG
+188 RLGNCTFPGYSG

-224 NDQIAGWNSKML
+224 NDKIAGWNSKML
-236 AGNSYPVF
+236 AGNSYPAF

-300 WSTSISADPAFLLPT
+300 WSANISADPAFLLPT

-352 TGFAAGTTS
+352 AGFAAGTTS
-361 IAADASMTTDGTT
+361 IAADASMTTDGAI
-374 LTLTYTAPAAGAAT
+374 LTLNYTAPAAGVAV

-417 TDISDESFV
+417 TDISDESFI

-434 EAADGTYTLHLLDAE
+434 EAADGTYTIYVLDAE
-449 GKAVASYPRTV
+449 GNAVASYPRTV
-460 KAKDEQYICG
+460 KAKDEQYICS
-470 DLTPETAYTYY
+470 DLSPETAYTYY
-481 VASKSLTSDKI
+481 VKSKTLTSGKI

-503 EFMHD
+503 DFMHD
-508 GELSLVAEPGT
+508 GELSLVAEPGI
-519 PSEAEELIV
+519 PSEAEELLV
-528 EVENINSDI
+528 GVENITSDI
-537 TIEVKAPFELSTNK
+537 TIEVKAPFELSSDK
-551 ADWAQKIVI
+551 AEWSQKIVI

-580 SSIIATAKTDKG
+580 SSIIATATTAKG

-615 FEAATTKSG
+615 FEAEASG
-624 YDDATVQGTMCVW
+624 SYSKNTVKGTMCVW

-650 AYKGSN
+650 AYEGSN

-664 SSSFATAEDIAGG
+664 SSSFETAEDIAGG

-682 FYAKAWDGAEAC
+682 FYAKAWDGDAAC
-694 TFKVDCSTDGGNNWK
+694 EFKVECSGDGGNNWK
-709 TAATITLPKGEGY
+709 TVATVTLPKGEVY

-732 GDVRVRFAQTAG
+732 GDVRVRFVQTAG
-744 NRAQFDNI
+744 ARAHFDNI

-758 GGIEGVESDYHAWT
+758 GGIAGVESDYHAWT

-777 GQLIVSLIEQ
+777 GQLVVSLSEQ
-787 AKVQIYGIDG
+787 AEVQVYGIDG
-797 ITYFNGTLNAG
+797 ITYFNGTLNDG

>member
-1 MGTEFDTLRA
+1 
-11 TEHYYKKP
+11 
-19 KHIKQQTNRIMI
+19 MI

-95 SDVYPDG
+95 SDVYSDG
-102 TIWDMYSTKHWKPGT
+102 TIWDMYSTKHWKPGI

-172 AKGTTL
+172 ANGTTL
-178 PSNGNVKALG
+178 PSNGSVKALG
-188 RLGDCTFPGYSG
+188 RLGSCTFPGYSG

-224 NDQIAGWNSKML
+224 NDKIAGWNSKML
-236 AGNSYPVF
+236 AGNSYPAF

-300 WSTSISADPAFLLPT
+300 WSTNISADPAFLLPT

-352 TGFAAGTTS
+352 AGFAAGTTS
-361 IAADASMTTDGTT
+361 IAADASMTTDGAI
-374 LTLTYTAPAAGAAT
+374 LTLNYTAPAAGVAV

-417 TDISDESFV
+417 TDISDESFT

-434 EAADGTYTLHLLDAE
+434 EAADGTYTIYVLDAE
-449 GKAVASYPRTV
+449 GNAVASYPRTV
-460 KAKDEQYICG
+460 KAKDEQYICS
-470 DLTPETAYTYY
+470 DLSPETAYTYY
-481 VASKSLTSDKI
+481 VKSKTLTSGKI

-503 EFMHD
+503 DFMHD
-508 GELSLVAEPGT
+508 GELSLVAEPGI
-519 PSEAEELIV
+519 PSEAEELLV
-528 EVENINSDI
+528 GVENITSDI
-537 TIEVKAPFELSTNK
+537 TIEVKAPFELSSDK
-551 ADWAQKIVI
+551 AEWSQKIVI

-580 SSIIATAKTDKG
+580 SSIIATATTAKG

-604 KVTEAIDFFED
+604 KVTEAIDFVED
-615 FEAATTKSG
+615 FEAEASG
-624 YDDATVQGTMCVW
+624 SYNKNTVKGTMCVW

-650 AYKGSN
+650 AYEGSN

-664 SSSFATAEDIAGG
+664 SSSFETAEDIAGG

-682 FYAKAWDGAEAC
+682 FYAKAWDGDAAC
-694 TFKVDCSTDGGNNWK
+694 EFKVECSGDGGNNWK
-709 TAATITLPKGEGY
+709 TVATVTLPKGEAY

-732 GDVRVRFAQTAG
+732 GDVRVRFVQTAG
-744 NRAQFDNI
+744 ARAHFDNI

-758 GGIEGVESDYHAWT
+758 GGIVGVESDYHAWT

-777 GQLIVSLIEQ
+777 GQLVVSLSEQ
-787 AKVQIYGIDG
+787 AEVQVYGIDG

>member
-1 MGTEFDTLRA
+1 
-11 TEHYYKKP
+11 
-19 KHIKQQTNRIMI
+19 MI

-70 LSALCKKVGPH
+70 LSALCKKVGDH
-81 TNVGYNGLLSLYKT
+81 TVVSYNGLWSLYKT

-102 TIWDMYSTKHWKPGT
+102 TIWDMYSTKHWKPNT
-117 TCGNYKKVGDC
+117 TCGNYTKVGDC

-143 QPMYSEA
+143 KPMYSDA
-150 FHIYPTDGK
+150 FHLYPTDGK
-159 VNGQR
+159 VNNQR
-164 SNFPYGEC
+164 SNYPYGEC
-172 AKGTTL
+172 ANGTTL
-178 PSNGNVKALG
+178 PSSGSVKALG

-200 TVFEPDDQYKGDF
+200 KVFEPDDQYKGDF

-224 NDQIAGWNSKML
+224 NDKIAGWNSKML
-236 AGNSYPVF
+236 AGNSYPAF
-244 SSWAINLLL
+244 SPWAINLLL

-300 WSTSISADPAFLLPT
+300 WSANISADPAFLLPT

-352 TGFAAGTTS
+352 AGFAAGTTS
-361 IAADASMTTDGTT
+361 IAADASMTTDGAI
-374 LTLTYTAPAAGAAT
+374 LTLNYTAPAAGVAV

-417 TDISDESFV
+417 TDISDESFI

-434 EAADGTYTLHLLDAE
+434 EAADGTYTIYVLDAE
-449 GKAVASYPRTV
+449 GNAVASYPRTV
-460 KAKDEQYICG
+460 KAKDEQYICS
-470 DLTPETAYTYY
+470 DLSPETAYTYY
-481 VASKSLTSDKI
+481 VKSKTLTSGKI

-503 EFMHD
+503 DFMHD
-508 GELSLVAEPGT
+508 GELSLVAEPGI
-519 PSEAEELIV
+519 PSEAEELLV
-528 EVENINSDI
+528 GVENITSDI
-537 TIEVKAPFELSTNK
+537 TIEVKAPFELSSDK
-551 ADWAQKIVI
+551 AEWSQKIVI

-580 SSIIATAKTDKG
+580 SSIIATATTAKG

-615 FEAATTKSG
+615 FEAEASG
-624 YDDATVQGTMCVW
+624 SYSKNTVKGTMCVW

-650 AYKGSN
+650 AYEGSN

-664 SSSFATAEDIAGG
+664 SSSFETAEDIAGG

-682 FYAKAWDGAEAC
+682 FYAKAWEGDAAC
-694 TFKVDCSTDGGNNWK
+694 EFKVECSGDGGNNWK
-709 TAATITLPKGEGY
+709 TVATVTLPKGEAY

-732 GDVRVRFAQTAG
+732 GDVRVRFVQTAG
-744 NRAQFDNI
+744 ARAHFDNI

-758 GGIEGVESDYHAWT
+758 GGIAGVESDYHAWT

-777 GQLIVSLIEQ
+777 GQLVVSLSEQ
-787 AKVQIYGIDG
+787 AEVQVYGIDG
-797 ITYFNGTLNAG
+797 ITYFNGTLNDG

>member
-1 MGTEFDTLRA
+1 
-11 TEHYYKKP
+11 
-19 KHIKQQTNRIMI
+19 MI
-31 LRYLKGAVLALALA
+31 LWYLKGAVLALALA

-102 TIWDMYSTKHWKPGT
+102 TIWDMYSTKHWKPGI

-143 QPMYSEA
+143 QPMFSEA

-172 AKGTTL
+172 ANGTTL
-178 PSNGNVKALG
+178 PSNGSVKALG
-188 RLGDCTFPGYSG
+188 RLGSCTFPGYSG

-224 NDQIAGWNSKML
+224 NDKIAGWNSKML
-236 AGNSYPVF
+236 AGNNYPAF

-300 WSTSISADPAFLLPT
+300 WSTNISADPAFLLPT

-352 TGFAAGTTS
+352 AGFAAGTTS
-361 IAADASMTTDGTT
+361 IAADASMTTDGAI
-374 LTLTYTAPAAGAAT
+374 LTLNYTAPAAGVAV

-417 TDISDESFV
+417 TDISDESFI

-434 EAADGTYTLHLLDAE
+434 EAADGTYTIYVLDAE
-449 GKAVASYPRTV
+449 GNAVASYPRTV
-460 KAKDEQYICG
+460 KAKDEQYICS
-470 DLTPETAYTYY
+470 DLSPETAYTYY
-481 VASKSLTSDKI
+481 VKSKTLTSGKI

-503 EFMHD
+503 DFMHD
-508 GELSLVAEPGT
+508 GELSLVAEPGI
-519 PSEAEELIV
+519 PSEAEELLV
-528 EVENINSDI
+528 GVENITSDI
-537 TIEVKAPFELSTNK
+537 TIEVKAPFELSSDK
-551 ADWAQKIVI
+551 AEWSQKIVI

-580 SSIIATAKTDKG
+580 SSIIATATTAKG

-604 KVTEAIDFFED
+604 KVTEAIDFVED
-615 FEAATTKSG
+615 FEAEASG
-624 YDDATVQGTMCVW
+624 SYNKNTVKGTMCVW

-650 AYKGSN
+650 AYEGSN

-664 SSSFATAEDIAGG
+664 SSSFETAEDIAGG

-682 FYAKAWDGAEAC
+682 FYAKAWDGDAAC
-694 TFKVDCSTDGGNNWK
+694 EFKVECSGDGGNNWK
-709 TAATITLPKGEGY
+709 TVATVTLPKGEAY

-732 GDVRVRFAQTAG
+732 GDVRVRFVQTAG
-744 NRAQFDNI
+744 ARAHFDNI

-758 GGIEGVESDYHAWT
+758 GGIVGVESDYHAWT

-777 GQLIVSLIEQ
+777 GQLVVSLSEQ
-787 AKVQIYGIDG
+787 AEVQVYGIDG

>member
-1 MGTEFDTLRA
+1 
-11 TEHYYKKP
+11 
-19 KHIKQQTNRIMI
+19 MI

-95 SDVYPDG
+95 SDVYSDG
-102 TIWDMYSTKHWKPGT
+102 TIWDMYSTKHWKPGI

-172 AKGTTL
+172 ANGTTL
-178 PSNGNVKALG
+178 PSNGSVKALG
-188 RLGDCTFPGYSG
+188 RLGSCTFPGYSG

-224 NDQIAGWNSKML
+224 NDKIAGWNSKML
-236 AGNSYPVF
+236 AGNSYPAF

-300 WSTSISADPAFLLPT
+300 WSTNISADPAFLLPT

-340 GLKEAISVSVSG
+340 GLKDAISVSVSG
-352 TGFAAGTTS
+352 AGFTAGTTS
-361 IAADASMTTDGTT
+361 IAADASMTTDGAI
-374 LTLTYTAPAAGAAT
+374 LTLNYTAPAAGVAV

-417 TDISDESFV
+417 TDISDESFT

-434 EAADGTYTLHLLDAE
+434 EAADGTYTIYVLDAE
-449 GKAVASYPRTV
+449 GNAVASYPRTV

-470 DLTPETAYTYY
+470 DLSPETAYTYY
-481 VASKSLTSDKI
+481 VKSKTLTSGKI

-503 EFMHD
+503 DFMHD
-508 GELSLVAEPGT
+508 GELSLVAEPGI
-519 PSEAEELIV
+519 PSEAEELLV
-528 EVENINSDI
+528 GVENITSDI
-537 TIEVKAPFELSTNK
+537 TIEVKAPFELSSDK
-551 ADWAQKIVI
+551 AEWSQKIVI

-580 SSIIATAKTDKG
+580 SSIIATATTAKG

-604 KVTEAIDFFED
+604 KVTEAIDFVED
-615 FEAATTKSG
+615 FEAEASG
-624 YDDATVQGTMCVW
+624 SYNKNTVKGTMCVW

-650 AYKGSN
+650 AYEGSN

-664 SSSFATAEDIAGG
+664 SSSFETAEDIAGG

-682 FYAKAWDGAEAC
+682 FYAKAWDGDAAC
-694 TFKVDCSTDGGNNWK
+694 EFKVECSGDGGNNWK
-709 TAATITLPKGEGY
+709 TVATITLPKGEAY

-732 GDVRVRFAQTAG
+732 GDVRVRFVQTAG
-744 NRAQFDNI
+744 ARAHFDNI

-758 GGIEGVESDYHAWT
+758 GGIAGVESDYHAWT

-777 GQLIVSLIEQ
+777 GQLVVSLGEQ
-787 AKVQIYGIDG
+787 AEVQVYGIDG

>member
-1 MGTEFDTLRA
+1 
-11 TEHYYKKP
+11 
-19 KHIKQQTNRIMI
+19 MI

-70 LSALCKKVGPH
+70 LSALCKKVGDH
-81 TNVGYNGLLSLYKT
+81 TVVSYNGLWSLYKT

-102 TIWDMYSTKHWKPGT
+102 TIWDMYSTKHWKPNT
-117 TCGNYKKVGDC
+117 TCGNYTKVGDC

-143 QPMYSEA
+143 KPMYSDA
-150 FHIYPTDGK
+150 FHLYPTDGK
-159 VNGQR
+159 VNNQR
-164 SNFPYGEC
+164 SNYPYGEC
-172 AKGTTL
+172 ANGTTL
-178 PSNGNVKALG
+178 PSSGSVKALG

-200 TVFEPDDQYKGDF
+200 KVFEPDDQYKGDF

-224 NDQIAGWNSKML
+224 NDKIAGWNSKML
-236 AGNSYPVF
+236 AGNSYPAF
-244 SSWAINLLL
+244 SPWAINLLL

-300 WSTSISADPAFLLPT
+300 WSANISADPAFLLPT

-352 TGFAAGTTS
+352 AGFAAGTTS
-361 IAADASMTTDGTT
+361 IAADASMTTDGAI
-374 LTLTYTAPAAGAAT
+374 LTLNYTAPAAGVAV

-417 TDISDESFV
+417 TDISDESFT

-434 EAADGTYTLHLLDAE
+434 EAADGTYTIYVLDAE
-449 GKAVASYPRTV
+449 GNAVTSYPRTV

-470 DLTPETAYTYY
+470 DLSPETAYTYY
-481 VASKSLTSDKI
+481 VKSKTLTSGKI
-492 NVTTAAPIPSI
+492 NVTTAPPIPSI
-503 EFMHD
+503 DFMHD
-508 GELSLVAEPGT
+508 GELSLVAEPGI
-519 PSEAEELIV
+519 PSEAEELLV
-528 EVENINSDI
+528 GVENITSDI
-537 TIEVKAPFELSTNK
+537 TIEVKAPFELSSDK
-551 ADWAQKIVI
+551 AEWSQKIVI

-580 SSIIATAKTDKG
+580 SSIIATATTAKG

-615 FEAATTKSG
+615 FEAEASG
-624 YDDATVQGTMCVW
+624 SYSKNTVKGTMCVW

-650 AYKGSN
+650 AYEGSN

-664 SSSFATAEDIAGG
+664 SSSFETAEDIAGG

-682 FYAKAWDGAEAC
+682 FYAKAWEGDAAC
-694 TFKVDCSTDGGNNWK
+694 EFKVECSGDGGNNWK
-709 TAATITLPKGEGY
+709 TVTTVTLPKGEAY

-732 GDVRVRFAQTAG
+732 GDVRVRFVQTAG
-744 NRAQFDNI
+744 ARAHFDNI

-758 GGIEGVESDYHAWT
+758 GGIAGVESDYHAWT

-777 GQLIVSLIEQ
+777 GQLVVSLSEQ
-787 AKVQIYGIDG
+787 AEVQVYGIDG
-797 ITYFNGTLNAG
+797 ITYFNGTLNDG

>member
-1 MGTEFDTLRA
+1 
-11 TEHYYKKP
+11 
-19 KHIKQQTNRIMI
+19 MI

-81 TNVGYNGLLSLYKT
+81 DIVSYDGLWSLYRT
-95 SDVYPDG
+95 SDVYPG
-102 TIWDMYSTKHWKPGT
+102 TTDIWDMYSTKHWKT
-117 TCGNYKKVGDC
+117 NDKKCGNYKKVGDC
-128 YNREHSFPKSWFNDA
+128 INREHSFPKSWFNDA
-143 QPMYSEA
+143 KPMYSDA
-150 FHIYPTDGK
+150 FHLYPTDGK

-172 AKGTTL
+172 ANGTTL
-178 PSNGNVKALG
+178 PSNGSVKALG
-188 RLGDCTFPGYSG
+188 RLGNCTFPGYSG

-300 WSTSISADPAFLLPT
+300 WSTNISADPAFLLPT

-340 GLKEAISVSVSG
+340 GLKEAINVSVSG
-352 TGFAAGTTS
+352 AGFAAGTTS
-361 IAADASMTTDGTT
+361 IAADASMTTDGAI
-374 LTLTYTAPAAGAAT
+374 LTLTYTAPAAGVAV

-417 TDISDESFV
+417 TDISDESFT

-434 EAADGTYTLHLLDAE
+434 EAADGTYTIYVLDAE

-519 PSEAEELIV
+519 PSEAEELLV
-528 EVENINSDI
+528 EVENITSDI

-580 SSIIATAKTDKG
+580 SSIIATATTAKG

-615 FEAATTKSG
+615 FEAAKTKSG

-637 NLHDAGVFAESKK
+637 NLHDAGVFDESKK
-650 AYKGSN
+650 AYAGSN

-664 SSSFATAEDIAGG
+664 SSSFETAEDIAGG

-682 FYAKAWDGAEAC
+682 FYAKAWDGDAAC
-694 TFKVDCSTDGGNNWK
+694 EFKVECSGDGGNNWK

-722 KKYTVTANVS
+722 KQYTVTANVS

-744 NRAQFDNI
+744 NRAHFDNI

-777 GQLIVSLIEQ
+777 GQLIVSLTEQ
-787 AKVQIYGIDG
+787 ADVQVYGIDG

-808 DNALDLA
+808 DNTLDLA

>member
-1 MGTEFDTLRA
+1 
-11 TEHYYKKP
+11 
-19 KHIKQQTNRIMI
+19 MI

-70 LSALCKKVGPH
+70 LSALCKKVGDH
-81 TNVGYNGLLSLYKT
+81 TVVSYNGLWSLYKT

-102 TIWDMYSTKHWKPGT
+102 TIWDMYSTKHWKPNT
-117 TCGNYKKVGDC
+117 TCGNYTKVGDC

-143 QPMYSEA
+143 KPMYSDA
-150 FHIYPTDGK
+150 FHLYPTDGK
-159 VNGQR
+159 VNNQR
-164 SNFPYGEC
+164 SNYPYGEC
-172 AKGTTL
+172 ANGTTL
-178 PSNGNVKALG
+178 PSSGSVKALG

-200 TVFEPDDQYKGDF
+200 KVFEPDDQYKGDF

-224 NDQIAGWNSKML
+224 NDKIAGWNSKML
-236 AGNSYPVF
+236 AGNSYPAF
-244 SSWAINLLL
+244 SPWAINLLL

-300 WSTSISADPAFLLPT
+300 WSANISADPAFLLPT

-352 TGFAAGTTS
+352 AGFAAGTTS
-361 IAADASMTTDGTT
+361 IAADASMTTDGAI
-374 LTLTYTAPAAGAAT
+374 LTLNYTAPAAGVAV

-411 LPVGAA
+411 LHVGAA
-417 TDISDESFV
+417 TDISDESFI

-434 EAADGTYTLHLLDAE
+434 EAADGTYTIYVLDAE
-449 GKAVASYPRTV
+449 GNAVASYPRTV
-460 KAKDEQYICG
+460 KAKDEQYICS
-470 DLTPETAYTYY
+470 DLSPETAYTYY
-481 VASKSLTSDKI
+481 VKSKTLTSGKI

-503 EFMHD
+503 DFMHD
-508 GELSLVAEPGT
+508 GELSLVAEPGI
-519 PSEAEELIV
+519 PSEAEELLV
-528 EVENINSDI
+528 GVENITSDI
-537 TIEVKAPFELSTNK
+537 TIEVKAPFELSSDK
-551 ADWAQKIVI
+551 AEWSQKIVI

-570 VNSAKAGTFA
+570 VNSAKSGTFA
-580 SSIIATAKTDKG
+580 SSITATATTAKG

-604 KVTEAIDFFED
+604 KVTEAIDFVED
-615 FEAATTKSG
+615 FEAEASNSYSKN
-624 YDDATVQGTMCVW
+624 TVKGTMCVW

-650 AYKGSN
+650 AYEGSN

-664 SSSFATAEDIAGG
+664 SSSFDTAEDIAGG

-682 FYAKAWDGAEAC
+682 FYAKAWEGDAAC
-694 TFKVDCSTDGGNNWK
+694 EFKVECTGDGGNKWN
-709 TAATITLPKGEGY
+709 TVATVTLPKGEAY

-732 GDVRVRFAQTAG
+732 GDVRVRFVQTAG
-744 NRAQFDNI
+744 ARAHFDNI

-758 GGIEGVESDYHAWT
+758 GGIAGVESDYHAWT

-777 GQLIVSLIEQ
+777 GQLVVSLSEQ
-787 AKVQIYGIDG
+787 AEVQVYGIDG

>member
-1 MGTEFDTLRA
+1 
-11 TEHYYKKP
+11 
-19 KHIKQQTNRIMI
+19 MI

-45 STAVAFAAEPAGY
+45 STAVAFAAEPASY

-95 SDVYPDG
+95 SDVYSDG
-102 TIWDMYSTKHWKPGT
+102 TIWDMYSTKHWKPGI

-172 AKGTTL
+172 ANGTTL
-178 PSNGNVKALG
+178 PSNGSVKALG
-188 RLGDCTFPGYSG
+188 RLGSCTFPGYSG

-224 NDQIAGWNSKML
+224 NDKIAGWNSKML
-236 AGNSYPVF
+236 AGNSYPAF

-300 WSTSISADPAFLLPT
+300 WSTNISADPAFLLPT

-352 TGFAAGTTS
+352 AGFAAGTTS
-361 IAADASMTTDGTT
+361 IAADASMTTDGAI
-374 LTLTYTAPAAGAAT
+374 LTLNYTAPAAGVAV

-417 TDISDESFV
+417 TDISDESFT

-434 EAADGTYTLHLLDAE
+434 EAADGTYTIYVLDAE
-449 GKAVASYPRTV
+449 GNAVASYPRTV
-460 KAKDEQYICG
+460 KAKDEQYICS
-470 DLTPETAYTYY
+470 DLSPETAYTYY
-481 VASKSLTSDKI
+481 VKSKTLTSGKI

-503 EFMHD
+503 DFMHD
-508 GELSLVAEPGT
+508 GELSLVAEPGI
-519 PSEAEELIV
+519 PSEAEELLV
-528 EVENINSDI
+528 GVENITSDI
-537 TIEVKAPFELSTNK
+537 TIEVKAPFELSSDK
-551 ADWAQKIVI
+551 AEWSQKIVI

-580 SSIIATAKTDKG
+580 SSIIATATTAKG

-604 KVTEAIDFFED
+604 KVTEAIDFVED
-615 FEAATTKSG
+615 FEAEASG
-624 YDDATVQGTMCVW
+624 SYNKNTVKGTMCVW

-650 AYKGSN
+650 AYEGSN

-664 SSSFATAEDIAGG
+664 SSSFETAEDIAGG

-682 FYAKAWDGAEAC
+682 FYAKAWDGDAAC
-694 TFKVDCSTDGGNNWK
+694 EFKVECSGDGGNNWK
-709 TAATITLPKGEGY
+709 TVATITLPKGEAY

-732 GDVRVRFAQTAG
+732 GDVRVRFVQTAG
-744 NRAQFDNI
+744 ARAHFDNI

-758 GGIEGVESDYHAWT
+758 GGIVGVESDYHAWT

-777 GQLIVSLIEQ
+777 GQLVVSLSEQ
-787 AKVQIYGIDG
+787 AEVQVYGIDG

>member
-1 MGTEFDTLRA
+1 
-11 TEHYYKKP
+11 
-19 KHIKQQTNRIMI
+19 MI

-95 SDVYPDG
+95 SDVYSDG
-102 TIWDMYSTKHWKPGT
+102 TIWDMYSTKHWKPGV

-172 AKGTTL
+172 ANGTTL
-178 PSNGNVKALG
+178 PSNGSVKALG
-188 RLGDCTFPGYSG
+188 RLGSCTFPGYSG

-224 NDQIAGWNSKML
+224 NDKIAGWNSKML
-236 AGNSYPVF
+236 AGNNYPAF

-300 WSTSISADPAFLLPT
+300 WSTNISADPAFLLPT

-352 TGFAAGTTS
+352 AGFAAGTTS
-361 IAADASMTTDGTT
+361 IAADASMTTDGAI
-374 LTLTYTAPAAGAAT
+374 LTLNYTAPAAGVAV

-417 TDISDESFV
+417 TDISDESFT

-434 EAADGTYTLHLLDAE
+434 EAADGTYTIYVLDAE
-449 GKAVASYPRTV
+449 GNAVASYPRMV
-460 KAKDEQYICG
+460 KAKDEQYICS
-470 DLTPETAYTYY
+470 DLSPETAYTYY
-481 VASKSLTSDKI
+481 VKSKTLTSGKI

-503 EFMHD
+503 DFMHD
-508 GELSLVAEPGT
+508 GELSLVAEPGI
-519 PSEAEELIV
+519 PSEAEELLV
-528 EVENINSDI
+528 GVENITSDI
-537 TIEVKAPFELSTNK
+537 TIEVKAPFELSSDK
-551 ADWAQKIVI
+551 AEWSQKIVI

-580 SSIIATAKTDKG
+580 SSIIATATTAKG

-604 KVTEAIDFFED
+604 KVTEAIDFVED
-615 FEAATTKSG
+615 FEAEASG
-624 YDDATVQGTMCVW
+624 SYNKNTVKGTMCVW

-650 AYKGSN
+650 AYEGSN

-664 SSSFATAEDIAGG
+664 SSSFETAEDIAGG

-682 FYAKAWDGAEAC
+682 FYAKAWDGDAAC
-694 TFKVDCSTDGGNNWK
+694 EFKVECSGDGANNWK
-709 TAATITLPKGEGY
+709 TVANITLPKGEAY

-732 GDVRVRFAQTAG
+732 GDVRVRFVQTAG
-744 NRAQFDNI
+744 ARAHFDNI

-758 GGIEGVESDYHAWT
+758 GGIAGVESDYHAWT

-777 GQLIVSLIEQ
+777 GQLVVSLGEQ
-787 AKVQIYGIDG
+787 AEVQVYGIDG

>member
-1 MGTEFDTLRA
+1 
-11 TEHYYKKP
+11 
-19 KHIKQQTNRIMI
+19 MI

-102 TIWDMYSTKHWKPGT
+102 TIWDMYSTKHWKPGI

-172 AKGTTL
+172 ANGTTL
-178 PSNGNVKALG
+178 PSNGSVKALG
-188 RLGDCTFPGYSG
+188 RLGSCTFPGYSG

-224 NDQIAGWNSKML
+224 NDKIAGWNSKML
-236 AGNSYPVF
+236 AGNNYPAF

-300 WSTSISADPAFLLPT
+300 WSTNISADPAFLLPS

-352 TGFAAGTTS
+352 AGFTAGTTS
-361 IAADASMTTDGTT
+361 IAADASMTTDGAI
-374 LTLTYTAPAAGAAT
+374 LTLNYTAPAAGVAV

-417 TDISDESFV
+417 TDISDEIFT

-434 EAADGTYTLHLLDAE
+434 EAADGTYTIYVLDAE
-449 GKAVASYPRTV
+449 GNAVASYPRPV
-460 KAKDEQYICG
+460 KAKDEQYICS
-470 DLTPETAYTYY
+470 DLSPETAYTYY
-481 VASKSLTSDKI
+481 VKSKTLTSGKI

-503 EFMHD
+503 DFMHD
-508 GELSLVAEPGT
+508 GELSLVAEPGI
-519 PSEAEELIV
+519 PSEAEELLV
-528 EVENINSDI
+528 GVENITSDI
-537 TIEVKAPFELSTNK
+537 TIEVKAPFELSSDK
-551 ADWAQKIVI
+551 AEWSQKIVI

-580 SSIIATAKTDKG
+580 SSIIATATTAKG

-604 KVTEAIDFFED
+604 KVTEAIDFVED
-615 FEAATTKSG
+615 FEAEASG
-624 YDDATVQGTMCVW
+624 SYNKNTVKGTMCVW

-650 AYKGSN
+650 AYEGSN

-664 SSSFATAEDIAGG
+664 SSSFETAEDIAGG

-682 FYAKAWDGAEAC
+682 FYAKAWDGDAAC
-694 TFKVDCSTDGGNNWK
+694 EFKVECSGDGGNNWK
-709 TAATITLPKGEGY
+709 TVATITLPKGEAY

-732 GDVRVRFAQTAG
+732 GDVRVRFVQTAG
-744 NRAQFDNI
+744 ARAHFDNI

-758 GGIEGVESDYHAWT
+758 GGIAGVESDYHAWT

-777 GQLIVSLIEQ
+777 GQLVVSLGEQ
-787 AKVQIYGIDG
+787 AEVQVYGIDG

>member
-1 MGTEFDTLRA
+1 
-11 TEHYYKKP
+11 
-19 KHIKQQTNRIMI
+19 MI

-70 LSALCKKVGPH
+70 LSALCKKVRDH
-81 TNVGYNGLLSLYKT
+81 TVVSYNGLWSLYKT
-95 SDVYPDG
+95 SDVYSDG
-102 TIWDMYSTKHWKPGT
+102 TIWDMYSTKHWKPNT
-117 TCGNYKKVGDC
+117 TCGNYTKVGDC

-143 QPMYSEA
+143 KPMYSDA
-150 FHIYPTDGK
+150 FHLYPTDGK
-159 VNGQR
+159 VNNQR
-164 SNFPYGEC
+164 SNYPYGEC
-172 AKGTTL
+172 ANGTTL
-178 PSNGNVKALG
+178 PSSGSVKALG
-188 RLGDCTFPGYSG
+188 RLGSCTFPGYSG

-224 NDQIAGWNSKML
+224 NDKIAGWNSKML
-236 AGNSYPVF
+236 AGNNYPAF

-300 WSTSISADPAFLLPT
+300 WSTNISADPAFLLPT
-315 DGSTVD
+315 DGSTID

-327 GLARTKAVTVKAE
+327 GLTRTKAVTVKAE

-352 TGFAAGTTS
+352 AGFAAGTTS
-361 IAADASMTTDGTT
+361 IAADASMTTDGAI
-374 LTLTYTAPAAGAAT
+374 LTLNYTAPAAGVAV

-417 TDISDESFV
+417 TDISDESFI

-434 EAADGTYTLHLLDAE
+434 EAADGTYTIYVLDAE
-449 GKAVASYPRTV
+449 GNAVASYPRTV
-460 KAKDEQYICG
+460 KAKDEQYICS
-470 DLTPETAYTYY
+470 DLSPETAYTYY
-481 VASKSLTSDKI
+481 VKSKTLTSGKI

-503 EFMHD
+503 DFMHD
-508 GELSLVAEPGT
+508 GELSLVAEPGI
-519 PSEAEELIV
+519 PSEAEELLV
-528 EVENINSDI
+528 GVENITSDI
-537 TIEVKAPFELSTNK
+537 TIEVKAPFELSSDK
-551 ADWAQKIVI
+551 AEWSQKIVI

-580 SSIIATAKTDKG
+580 SSIIATATTAKG

-604 KVTEAIDFFED
+604 KVTEAIDFVED
-615 FEAATTKSG
+615 FEAEASG
-624 YDDATVQGTMCVW
+624 SYNKNTVKGTMCVW

-650 AYKGSN
+650 AYEGSN

-664 SSSFATAEDIAGG
+664 SSSFETAEDIAGG

-682 FYAKAWDGAEAC
+682 FYAKAWDGDAAC
-694 TFKVDCSTDGGNNWK
+694 EFKVECSGDGGNNWK
-709 TAATITLPKGEGY
+709 TVATITLPKGEAY

-732 GDVRVRFAQTAG
+732 GDVRVRFVQTAG
-744 NRAQFDNI
+744 ARAHFDNI

-758 GGIEGVESDYHAWT
+758 GGIAGVESDYHAWT

-777 GQLIVSLIEQ
+777 GQLVVSLGEQ
-787 AKVQIYGIDG
+787 AEVQVYGIDG

>member
-1 MGTEFDTLRA
+1 
-11 TEHYYKKP
+11 
-19 KHIKQQTNRIMI
+19 MI

-102 TIWDMYSTKHWKPGT
+102 TIWDMYSTKHWKPGV

-172 AKGTTL
+172 ANGTTL
-178 PSNGNVKALG
+178 PSNGSVKALG
-188 RLGDCTFPGYSG
+188 RLGSCTFPGYSG

-224 NDQIAGWNSKML
+224 NDKIAGWNSKML
-236 AGNSYPVF
+236 AGNNYPAF

-300 WSTSISADPAFLLPT
+300 WSTNISADPAFLLPS

-352 TGFAAGTTS
+352 AGFTAGTTS
-361 IAADASMTTDGTT
+361 IAADASMTTDGAI
-374 LTLTYTAPAAGAAT
+374 LTLNYTAPAAGVAV

-417 TDISDESFV
+417 TDISDESFT

-434 EAADGTYTLHLLDAE
+434 EAADGTYTIYVLDAE
-449 GKAVASYPRTV
+449 GNAVASYPRTV
-460 KAKDEQYICG
+460 KAKDEQYICS
-470 DLTPETAYTYY
+470 DLSPETAYTYY
-481 VASKSLTSDKI
+481 VKSKTLTSGKI

-503 EFMHD
+503 DFMHD
-508 GELSLVAEPGT
+508 GELSLVAEPGI
-519 PSEAEELIV
+519 PSEAEELLV
-528 EVENINSDI
+528 GVENITSDI
-537 TIEVKAPFELSTNK
+537 TIEVKAPFELSSDK
-551 ADWAQKIVI
+551 AEWSQKIVI

-580 SSIIATAKTDKG
+580 SSIIATATTAKG

-604 KVTEAIDFFED
+604 KVTEAIDFVED
-615 FEAATTKSG
+615 FEAEASG
-624 YDDATVQGTMCVW
+624 SYNKNTVKGTMCVW

-650 AYKGSN
+650 AYEGSN

-664 SSSFATAEDIAGG
+664 SSSFETAEDIAGG

-682 FYAKAWDGAEAC
+682 FYAKAWDGDAAC
-694 TFKVDCSTDGGNNWK
+694 EFKVECSGDGANNWK
-709 TAATITLPKGEGY
+709 TVANITLPKGEAY

-732 GDVRVRFAQTAG
+732 GDVRVRFVQTAG
-744 NRAQFDNI
+744 ARAHFDNI

-758 GGIEGVESDYHAWT
+758 GGIAGVESDYHAWT

-777 GQLIVSLIEQ
+777 GQLVVSLSEQ
-787 AKVQIYGIDG
+787 AEVQVYGIDG

>member
-1 MGTEFDTLRA
+1 
-11 TEHYYKKP
+11 
-19 KHIKQQTNRIMI
+19 MI

-81 TNVGYNGLLSLYKT
+81 TSVGYDGLLKLYKT

-102 TIWDMYSTKHWKPGT
+102 TIWDMYSTKHWKPGV

-172 AKGTTL
+172 ANGTTL
-178 PSNGNVKALG
+178 PSNGSVKALG
-188 RLGDCTFPGYSG
+188 RLGNCTFPGYSG

-224 NDQIAGWNSKML
+224 NDKIAGWNSKML
-236 AGNSYPVF
+236 AGNSYPAF

-300 WSTSISADPAFLLPT
+300 WSTNISADPAFLLPS

-352 TGFAAGTTS
+352 AGFTAGTTS
-361 IAADASMTTDGTT
+361 IAADASMTTDGAI
-374 LTLTYTAPAAGAAT
+374 LTLNYTAPAAGVAV

-417 TDISDESFV
+417 TDISDESFT

-434 EAADGTYTLHLLDAE
+434 EAADGTYTIYVLDAE
-449 GKAVASYPRTV
+449 GNAVASYPRTV

-470 DLTPETAYTYY
+470 DLSPETAYSYY
-481 VASKSLTSDKI
+481 VKSKTLTSGKI
-492 NVTTAAPIPSI
+492 NVTTAPPIPSI
-503 EFMHD
+503 DFMYD
-508 GELSLVAEPGT
+508 GELSLVAEPGI
-519 PSEAEELIV
+519 PSEAEELLV
-528 EVENINSDI
+528 GVENITSDI
-537 TIEVKAPFELSTNK
+537 TIEVKAPFELSSDK
-551 ADWAQKIVI
+551 AEWSQKIVI

-570 VNSAKAGTFA
+570 VNSANAGTFA
-580 SSIIATAKTDKG
+580 SSIIATATTAKG

-604 KVTEAIDFFED
+604 KVTEAIDFVED
-615 FEAATTKSG
+615 FEAEASG
-624 YDDATVQGTMCVW
+624 SYSKNTVKGTMCVW

-650 AYKGSN
+650 AYEGSN

-664 SSSFATAEDIAGG
+664 SSSFETAEDIAGG

-682 FYAKAWDGAEAC
+682 FYAKAWEGDAAC
-694 TFKVDCSTDGGNNWK
+694 EFKVECSGDGGNNWK
-709 TAATITLPKGEGY
+709 TVATVTLPKGEAY

-732 GDVRVRFAQTAG
+732 GDVRVRFVQTAG
-744 NRAQFDNI
+744 ARAHFDNI

-758 GGIEGVESDYHAWT
+758 GGIAGVESDYHAWT

-777 GQLIVSLIEQ
+777 GQLVVSLSEQ
-787 AKVQIYGIDG
+787 AEVQVYGIDG
-797 ITYFNGTLNAG
+797 ITYFNGTLNDG

>member
-1 MGTEFDTLRA
+1 
-11 TEHYYKKP
+11 
-19 KHIKQQTNRIMI
+19 MI

-70 LSALCKKVGPH
+70 LSALCKKVGDH
-81 TNVGYNGLLSLYKT
+81 TVVSYNGLWSLYKT

-102 TIWDMYSTKHWKPGT
+102 TIWDMYSTKHWEPNT
-117 TCGNYKKVGDC
+117 TCGNYTKVGDC

-143 QPMYSEA
+143 KPIDSDA
-150 FHIYPTDGK
+150 FHLYPTDGK
-159 VNGQR
+159 VNNQR
-164 SNFPYGEC
+164 SNYPYGEC
-172 AKGTTL
+172 ANGTTL
-178 PSNGNVKALG
+178 PSSGSVKALG

-200 TVFEPDDQYKGDF
+200 KVFEPDDQYKGDF

-224 NDQIAGWNSKML
+224 NDKIAGWNSKML
-236 AGNSYPVF
+236 AGNSYPAF
-244 SSWAINLLL
+244 SPWAINLLL

-300 WSTSISADPAFLLPT
+300 WSANISADPAFLLPT

-352 TGFAAGTTS
+352 AGFAAGTTS
-361 IAADASMTTDGTT
+361 IAADASMTTDGAI
-374 LTLTYTAPAAGAAT
+374 LTLNYTAPAAGVAV

-417 TDISDESFV
+417 TDISDESFI

-434 EAADGTYTLHLLDAE
+434 EAADGTYTIYVLDAE
-449 GKAVASYPRTV
+449 GNAVASYPRTV
-460 KAKDEQYICG
+460 KAKDEQYICS
-470 DLTPETAYTYY
+470 DLSPETAYTYY
-481 VASKSLTSDKI
+481 VKSKTLTSGKI

-503 EFMHD
+503 DFMYD
-508 GELSLVAEPGT
+508 GELSLVAEPGI
-519 PSEAEELIV
+519 PSEAEELLV
-528 EVENINSDI
+528 GVENITSDI
-537 TIEVKAPFELSTNK
+537 TIEVKAPFELSSDK
-551 ADWAQKIVI
+551 AEWSQKIVI

-580 SSIIATAKTDKG
+580 SSIIATATTAKG

-615 FEAATTKSG
+615 FEAEASG
-624 YDDATVQGTMCVW
+624 SYSKNTVKGTMCVW

-650 AYKGSN
+650 AYEGSN

-664 SSSFATAEDIAGG
+664 SSSFETAEDIAGG

-682 FYAKAWDGAEAC
+682 FYAKAWDGDAAC
-694 TFKVDCSTDGGNNWK
+694 EFKVECSGDGGNNWK
-709 TAATITLPKGEGY
+709 TVATVTLPKGEAY

-732 GDVRVRFAQTAG
+732 GDVRVRFVQTAG
-744 NRAQFDNI
+744 ARAHFDNI

-758 GGIEGVESDYHAWT
+758 GGIAGVESDYHAWT

-777 GQLIVSLIEQ
+777 GQLVVSLSEQ
-787 AKVQIYGIDG
+787 AEVQVYGIDG
-797 ITYFNGTLNAG
+797 ITYFNGTLNDG

>member
-1 MGTEFDTLRA
+1 
-11 TEHYYKKP
+11 
-19 KHIKQQTNRIMI
+19 MI

-102 TIWDMYSTKHWKPGT
+102 TIWDMYSTKHWKPGV

-172 AKGTTL
+172 ANGTTL
-178 PSNGNVKALG
+178 PSNGSVKALG
-188 RLGDCTFPGYSG
+188 RLGSCTFPGYSG

-224 NDQIAGWNSKML
+224 NDKIAGWNSKML
-236 AGNSYPVF
+236 AGNNYPAF

-300 WSTSISADPAFLLPT
+300 WSTNISADPAFLLPS

-352 TGFAAGTTS
+352 AGFTAGTTS
-361 IAADASMTTDGTT
+361 IAADASMTTDGAI
-374 LTLTYTAPAAGAAT
+374 LTLNYTAPAAGVAV

-417 TDISDESFV
+417 TDISDESFT

-434 EAADGTYTLHLLDAE
+434 EAADGTYTIYVLDAE
-449 GKAVASYPRTV
+449 GNAVASYPRPV
-460 KAKDEQYICG
+460 KAKDEQYICS
-470 DLTPETAYTYY
+470 DLSPETAYTYY
-481 VASKSLTSDKI
+481 VKSKTLTSGKI

-503 EFMHD
+503 DFMHD
-508 GELSLVAEPGT
+508 GELSLVAEPGI
-519 PSEAEELIV
+519 PSEAEELLV
-528 EVENINSDI
+528 GVENITSDI
-537 TIEVKAPFELSTNK
+537 TIEVKAPFELSSDK
-551 ADWAQKIVI
+551 AEWSQKIVI

-580 SSIIATAKTDKG
+580 SSIIATATTAKG

-604 KVTEAIDFFED
+604 KVTEAIDFVED
-615 FEAATTKSG
+615 FEAEASG
-624 YDDATVQGTMCVW
+624 SYNKNTVKGTMCVW

-650 AYKGSN
+650 AYEGSN

-664 SSSFATAEDIAGG
+664 SSSFETAEDIAGG

-682 FYAKAWDGAEAC
+682 FYAKAWDGDAAC
-694 TFKVDCSTDGGNNWK
+694 EFKVECSGDGGNNWK
-709 TAATITLPKGEGY
+709 TVATITLPKGEAY

-732 GDVRVRFAQTAG
+732 GDVRVRFVQTAG
-744 NRAQFDNI
+744 ARAHFDNI

-758 GGIEGVESDYHAWT
+758 GGIAGVESDYHAWT

-777 GQLIVSLIEQ
+777 GQLVVSLGEQ
-787 AKVQIYGIDG
+787 AEVQVYGIDG

>member
-1 MGTEFDTLRA
+1 
-11 TEHYYKKP
+11 
-19 KHIKQQTNRIMI
+19 MI
-31 LRYLKGAVLALALA
+31 LRYLKGAVLTLALA

-95 SDVYPDG
+95 SDVYSDG
-102 TIWDMYSTKHWKPGT
+102 TIWDMYSTKHWKPGI

-172 AKGTTL
+172 ANGTTL
-178 PSNGNVKALG
+178 PSNGSVKALG
-188 RLGDCTFPGYSG
+188 RLGSCTFPGYSG

-224 NDQIAGWNSKML
+224 NDKIAGWNSKML
-236 AGNSYPVF
+236 AGNNYPAF

-300 WSTSISADPAFLLPT
+300 WSTNISADPAFLLPT

-352 TGFAAGTTS
+352 AGFAAGTTS
-361 IAADASMTTDGTT
+361 IAADASMTTDGAI
-374 LTLTYTAPAAGAAT
+374 LTLNYTAPAAGVAV

-417 TDISDESFV
+417 TDISDESFT

-434 EAADGTYTLHLLDAE
+434 EAADGTYTIYVLDAE
-449 GKAVASYPRTV
+449 GNAVASYPRTV
-460 KAKDEQYICG
+460 KAKDEQYICS
-470 DLTPETAYTYY
+470 DLSPETAYTYY
-481 VASKSLTSDKI
+481 VKSKTLTSGKI

-503 EFMHD
+503 DFMHD
-508 GELSLVAEPGT
+508 GELSLVAEPGI
-519 PSEAEELIV
+519 PSEAEELLV
-528 EVENINSDI
+528 GVENITSDI
-537 TIEVKAPFELSTNK
+537 TIEVKAPFELSSDK
-551 ADWAQKIVI
+551 AEWSQKIVI

-580 SSIIATAKTDKG
+580 SSIIATATTAKG

-604 KVTEAIDFFED
+604 KVTEAIDFVED
-615 FEAATTKSG
+615 FEAEASG
-624 YDDATVQGTMCVW
+624 SYNKNTVKGTMCVW

-650 AYKGSN
+650 AYEGSN

-664 SSSFATAEDIAGG
+664 SSSFETAEDIAGG

-682 FYAKAWDGAEAC
+682 FYAKAWDGDAAC
-694 TFKVDCSTDGGNNWK
+694 EFKVECSGDGGNNWK
-709 TAATITLPKGEGY
+709 TVATITLPKGEAY

-732 GDVRVRFAQTAG
+732 GDVRVRFVQTAG
-744 NRAQFDNI
+744 ARAHFDNI

-758 GGIEGVESDYHAWT
+758 GGIAGVESDYHAWT

-777 GQLIVSLIEQ
+777 GQLVVSLGEQ
-787 AKVQIYGIDG
+787 AEVQVYGIDG